1 MYLCRKQKYKTM
13 TKVLY
18 NTVLEAFRAQVKANP
33 EQTAVVYENIRLT
46 YAEVDELS
54 DNLAAYIESQVPP
67 KSVVGIMLGR
77 NEYMMLAPLGALKA
91 GCAYLPLDP
100 SYPLERLDFMMK
112 DANARILVADEEL
125 LPLLKEFK
133 GPSIKTSDIRK
144 LHPGTP
150 KTSEPTPEDL
160 FILLYTSGTT
170 GTPKGCM
177 LCHRN
182 IYAFCSHNS
191 EILGLD
197 HTSRITAYASFGFD
211 AFVSDLYSS
220 LISGS
225 TLYVIPERIR
235 LNLPAL
241 HEYFEQN
248 GISCCFMTTQVATQ
262 FAINYPDCKGLKVMY
277 TGGEKMSSFPLP
289 HYRLLNCYGPTETIC
304 YVLYEEVKKQEEN
317 IPIGRPVKD
326 TKAYVVKDG
335 KQVAKGEPG
344 ELWISGAQVGLGY
357 LNRPDK
363 TAEVFVDNPF
373 DKDPMYSRAYC
384 TGDIVREREDGKI
397 EYMGRKDGQVKIRGF
412 RIELKEVEAVIR
424 EFPGIEDVT
433 VQAFDEPGIGAGKFL
448 AAYVVSPQEV
458 NIQELDAFIAGKKP
472 PYMVPAVTMQ
482 IDAIPLNV
490 NQKVDVKALPKPQPE
505 ESKTEAHVAP
515 LNRLEEELSTLIKE
529 SVGIGGFGLT
539 EPLYYSGLSSLG
551 ALRLATELYKR
562 YGLEPDMN
570 SFAKTA
576 SLQSIENDI
585 LQILLSGS
593 SCHSERSEES
603 LSPCHSERSEES
615 TTEDAPQELTFQ
627 QTGLYLDC
635 VRNPSSTAYN
645 LPFILTFPEG
655 TEASALKKAL
665 LAILEAHPGV
675 TGRLEQRDGKVFLV
689 PGKPDPEIPSVKLR
703 GEEDYEALKESFMQP
718 FDLSGPL
725 YRLNIVQTPGK
736 VRLMADFHHLI
747 FDGHSYDVFLAQLAD
762 ALEGKEPEK
771 EDYTYF
777 RYAKDQKAYQDSEEF
792 KQAEAFIA
800 EQMAG
805 KEEETGVIP
814 DKRPQED
821 EVGHE
826 VWLRKKMGADVMVR
840 CHALGISPASYFL
853 GAAFVTVSAF
863 CGKRKVFMSTVAN
876 GRSDMRCADTFGMF
890 VNTMPLSGEVGDR
903 KVADF
908 LRETDRNFATTLS
921 FQNYPFARV
930 ASAYD
935 FHPAVMLAY
944 QVGLVEKYTIN
955 GQPLEEELLT
965 QDTPK
970 FPLSIFIEGTEEAPE
985 LALAYDDSLYTEPLI
1000 QSFAD
1005 AMECVVRGML
1015 KDITLTEIPFVDGE
1029 RLRQLDSFNSY
1040 TQEVD
1045 LSQTVVDLFRKQAI
1059 ATPDAPAVLFEGKT
1073 ISYRELDRYTDALA
1087 AKILTF
1093 GLKEEE
1099 VVAVLINRNTWMT
1112 KASLA
1117 AMKAGCAYQPLDPS
1131 YPPERLNFM
1140 IQDSHA
1146 KLLIADKELVPLV
1159 GDYKGP
1165 VLTTDQLDARSL
1177 PGMTEGT
1184 SWPALTGHL
1193 PKPENLYILLYTSGS
1208 TGTPKG
1214 CMLEHRNLVNF
1225 CAWYKDYY
1233 KLRPGDRVAAF
1244 ASYGFDANMMDQ
1256 YPALACG
1263 ACICIIPEEVRHD
1276 LGALDRFLTDNGVT
1290 HSFMTTQVG
1299 VMYARNFPD
1308 NPILKHLSVG
1318 GEKLISMPPP
1328 SYAFYNGYGPTECTI
1343 FSTVFRVQEREENI
1357 PIGHPL
1363 SNVQLYVTDSNLRR
1377 LPVGAAGELLIG
1389 GVGVGRGYLNNP
1401 EKTAE
1406 CFIEN
1411 PFRPGVRLYRSGDI
1425 VRYRAD
1431 GNIEFV
1437 GRKDRQVKIRGFRI
1451 ELKEV
1456 EGVLQEFPGVKD
1468 VTVQAFDAPSGG
1480 KFLAAYVVAE
1490 GTFDTKAAADFIRER
1505 KPPYM
1510 VPAAW
1515 MQLDAIPLNVNQK
1528 VDRKA
1533 LPEATPSSM
1542 DEYIAPVGETEKAL
1556 CAIFGEVLGVEK
1568 VSATDSFFD
1577 LGGSSLM
1584 VTNVMVSAEKQGLHF
1599 AYSDV
1604 FSHPS
1609 ARSLAAFLGG
1619 GQGPADQDA
1628 NITDYDYSAID
1639 TLLSQNNL
1647 ESFLKGKRL
1656 RPGRNILLTGATGFL
1671 GIHVLKELLETT
1683 GPDTT
1688 VWCLLREKGTLT
1700 PERRLKEMLVYYFEK
1715 DYRSLFG
1722 TRIRPVAGDI
1732 TRPETLAAL
1741 KDIDMVFNC
1750 AANVKHFSKGTDIE
1764 DINYGGVKNLVEL
1777 CEKNGAY
1784 LVHVSTESVGGLTPG
1799 NVPGILTEQMLFFG
1813 QLTDNQYVHSKFLA
1827 ERHILEHMVHGK
1839 LKAKILRAGNL
1850 SPRAQDG
1857 EFQVNL
1863 NANASMGRLKAL
1875 KMLGACPYQM
1885 LEGQME
1891 FSPIDQSAQA
1901 MVLLATTPLENCVF
1915 NVSNN
1920 HIIPMDD
1927 IFTRLE
1933 KIDGRP
1939 LEYVEMEE
1947 FARRVEE
1954 ANANPAKTR
1963 IMAPLVAYQ
1972 QSNAET
1978 QGVETLS
1985 STVYTMQI
1993 LHRLGFRW
2001 DHTSSQYVDM
2011 IFEMLRTLQYFG

>member
-1 MYLCRKQKYKTM
+1 MSDTSCK
-13 TKVLY
+13 
-18 NTVLEAFRAQVKANP
+18 TVLEAFHEQVKAHP
-33 EQTAVVYENIRLT
+33 ENIAIVYENVQLT
-46 YAEVDELS
+46 YAEVNQLS
-54 DNLAAYIESQVPP
+54 DNLAAYIESQVPH

-77 NEYMMLAPLGALKA
+77 NEYMMLAPLGVLKA

-100 SYPLERLDFMMK
+100 SYPPERLDFMMK
-112 DANARILVADEEL
+112 DADAKMLVADEKL
-125 LPLLKEFK
+125 IPILKEYK
-133 GPSIKTSDIRK
+133 GPVVKTTDIRK

-150 KTSEPTPEDL
+150 KAAQPQPEDL

-182 IYAFCSHNS
+182 IYAYCSHHS
-191 EILGLD
+191 QLMGLD
-197 HTSRITAYASFGFD
+197 HNSHISAYASFGFD

-220 LISGS
+220 LVSGS
-225 TLYVIPERIR
+225 TLYVIPESIR

-241 HEYFEQN
+241 HDFFEAN
-248 GISCCFMTTQVATQ
+248 GITCCFMTTQVATQ
-262 FAINYPDCKGLKVMY
+262 FAINYPDCKGLKTMY

-289 HYRLLNCYGPTETIC
+289 HYRLFNCYGPTETIC
-304 YVLYEEVKKQEEN
+304 YVVYEEVKVQEDN
-317 IPIGRPVKD
+317 IPIGRPMPDIK
-326 TKAYVVKDG
+326 TYIVKDG
-335 KQVAKGEPG
+335 KQVNRGEDG
-344 ELWISGAQVGLGY
+344 ELWITGTQVGLGY

-373 DKDPMYSRAYC
+373 DSDPKYGRAYR

-397 EYMGRKDGQVKIRGF
+397 EFVGRKDGQVKIRGF
-412 RIELKEVEAVIR
+412 RIELKEVEAIIR
-424 EFPGIEDVT
+424 EFPDIKDVT
-433 VQAFDEPGIGAGKFL
+433 VQAFDEPGVGAGKFL
-448 AAYVVSPQEV
+448 AAYIVSPKEI
-458 NIQELDAFIAGKKP
+458 NIQELDEFIASKKP

-482 IDAIPLNV
+482 IDSIPLNV
-490 NQKVDVKALPKPQPE
+490 NQKVDVKALPKPEPQERKQE
-505 ESKTEAHVAP
+505 EHVAP
-515 LNRLEEELSTLIKE
+515 LNMLEEEISAIIKE
-529 SVGIGGFGLT
+529 SVGIGGFGIT
-539 EPLYYSGLSSLG
+539 DPLYYSGLSSLG

-585 LQILLSGS
+585 LKILLSQDKK
-593 SCHSERSEES
+593 EET
-603 LSPCHSERSEES
+603 PES
-615 TTEDAPQELTFQ
+615 TEDQPQELTFQ

-635 VRNPSSTAYN
+635 VKNPASTAYN
-645 LPFILTFPEG
+645 LPFILSFPAG
-655 TEASALKKAL
+655 TEVSALKKAL
-665 LAILEAHPGV
+665 LDILEAHPGV
-675 TGRLEQRDGKVFLV
+675 TGRLEQRDGKVYLV
-689 PGKPDPEIPSVKLR
+689 PGKPEPEIPSVKLR
-703 GEEDYEALKESFMQP
+703 SEEDFEALKEAFMQP
-718 FDLSGPL
+718 YDLSGPL

-736 VRLMADFHHLI
+736 LRLMADFHHLI
-747 FDGHSYDVFLAQLAD
+747 FDGHSYDVFLAQLSA
-762 ALEGKEPEK
+762 ALEGTAPEK

-777 RYAKDQKAYQDSEEF
+777 RYAKDQKAYQDSAEF
-792 KQAEAFIA
+792 QEAESFFAG
-800 EQMAG
+800 QMAG

-814 DKRPQED
+814 DKKPQED

-826 VWLRKKMGADVMVR
+826 VWLRKKIGADVMAR

-853 GAAFVTVSAF
+853 GAAFVAVSAF
-863 CGKRKVFMSTVAN
+863 SGKQKVFMCTVAN
-876 GRSDMRCADTFGMF
+876 GRSDMRCANTFGMF
-890 VNTMPLSGEVGDR
+890 VNTMALSGEVGDQQ
-903 KVADF
+903 VADF
-908 LRETDRNFATTLS
+908 LKETDRNFSTTLS
-921 FQNYPFARV
+921 YQNYPFARV

-944 QVGLVEKYTIN
+944 QVGLVEKHTVK
-955 GQPLEEELLT
+955 GQPLDDELLT

-970 FPLSIFIEGTEEAPE
+970 FPLSIFIEGTEEARE
-985 LALAYDDSLYTEPLI
+985 LALAYDDSQYTEPLV

-1015 KDITLTEIPFVDGE
+1015 KDVKLTEIPFVDGE
-1029 RLRQLDSFNSY
+1029 RLKELDGFNCY

-1045 LSQTVVDLFRKQAI
+1045 LSQTVVDLFRKQAK
-1059 ATPDAPAVLFEGKT
+1059 ATPDAPAVLFDGKT
-1073 ISYRELDRYTDALA
+1073 ISYKELDVYTDSLA
-1087 AKILTF
+1087 AKILTY
-1093 GLKEEE
+1093 GLQEED
-1099 VVAVLINRNTWMT
+1099 VVSVLINRNAWMT

-1131 YPPERLNFM
+1131 YPTERLNFM
-1140 IQDSHA
+1140 IKDSNA
-1146 KLLIADKELVPLV
+1146 KLLIADKELIPLV
-1159 GDYKGP
+1159 GEYKGP
-1165 VLTTDQLDARSL
+1165 VLTTDEIANL
-1177 PGMTEGT
+1177 PAAACPVAG
-1184 SWPALTGHL
+1184 
-1193 PKPENLYILLYTSGS
+1193 PKPESLYILLYTSGS

-1214 CMLEHRNLVNF
+1214 VMLENRNLVNF
-1225 CAWYKDYY
+1225 CAWYRDFYQLK
-1233 KLRPGDRVAAF
+1233 PGDKVAAF

-1256 YPALACG
+1256 YPALTSG
-1263 ACICIIPEEVRHD
+1263 ACVCIIPEEVRHD
-1276 LGALDRFLTDNGVT
+1276 LGALDRYLIDNGVT

-1343 FSTVFRVQEREENI
+1343 FSSIFRVLEREDNI

-1363 SNVQLYVTDSNLRR
+1363 SNVQLYVSDRNLRR

-1406 CFIEN
+1406 SFIDN
-1411 PFRPGVRLYRSGDI
+1411 PYEPGVRLYRSGDI
-1425 VRYRAD
+1425 VRYRPD

-1456 EGVLQEFPGVKD
+1456 ESVLQEFPGVKD

-1490 GTFDTKAAADFIRER
+1490 GTFDSKAAADFIRER

-1533 LPEATPSSM
+1533 LPEAVPTSM

-1556 CAIFGEVLGVEK
+1556 CAIFAEILGMEK
-1568 VSATDSFFD
+1568 VGATDSFFD

-1599 AYSDV
+1599 AYSDI

-1609 ARSLAAFLGG
+1609 ARSLSAFLKGD
-1619 GQGPADQDA
+1619 QGTQEQDS

-1639 TLLSQNNL
+1639 ALLQQNTLD
-1647 ESFLKGKRL
+1647 SFQKGERL
-1656 RPGRNILLTGATGFL
+1656 RLGRNILLTGATGFL
-1671 GIHVLKELLETT
+1671 GIHVLKELLEST

-1700 PERRLKEMLVYYFEK
+1700 AERRLKEMLVYYFDK

-1732 TRPETLAAL
+1732 TQPETMAPL

-1764 DINYGGVKNLVEL
+1764 DINYGGVKNLVDF

-1799 NVPGILTEQMLFFG
+1799 NVPDTLTEQMLYFG

-1827 ERHILEHMVHGK
+1827 ERHILEHMVHGT

-1875 KMLGACPYQM
+1875 KMLGACPYLM

-1933 KIDGRP
+1933 KIDGKP
-1939 LEYVEMEE
+1939 LEYVEMDE

-1972 QSNAET
+1972 QSTAET
-1978 QGVETLS
+1978 EGVETLA
-1985 STVYTMQI
+1985 STVHTMQV

-2001 DHTSSQYVDM
+2001 DHTSSEYLDL
-2011 IFEMLRTLQYFG
+2011 IFEMLRTLRYFD

>member
-1 MYLCRKQKYKTM
+1 MSDTSCK
-13 TKVLY
+13 
-18 NTVLEAFRAQVKANP
+18 TVLEAFHEQVKAHP
-33 EQTAVVYENIRLT
+33 ENIAIVYENVQLT
-46 YAEVDELS
+46 YAEVNQLS
-54 DNLAAYIESQVPP
+54 DNLAAYIESQVPH

-77 NEYMMLAPLGALKA
+77 NEYMMLAPLGVLKA

-100 SYPLERLDFMMK
+100 SYPPERLDFMMK
-112 DANARILVADEEL
+112 DADAKMLVADEEL
-125 LPLLKEFK
+125 IPILKEYK
-133 GPSIKTSDIRK
+133 GPVVKTTDIRK

-150 KTSEPTPEDL
+150 KAAQPQPEDL

-182 IYAFCSHNS
+182 IYAYCSHHS
-191 EILGLD
+191 QLMGLD
-197 HTSRITAYASFGFD
+197 HNSHISAYASFGFD

-220 LISGS
+220 LVSGS
-225 TLYVIPERIR
+225 TLYVIPESIR

-241 HEYFEQN
+241 HDFFEAN
-248 GISCCFMTTQVATQ
+248 GITCCFMTTQVATQ
-262 FAINYPDCKGLKVMY
+262 FAINYPDCKGLKTMY

-289 HYRLLNCYGPTETIC
+289 HYRLFNCYGPTETIC
-304 YVLYEEVKKQEEN
+304 YVVYEEVKVQEDN
-317 IPIGRPVKD
+317 IPIGRPMPDIK
-326 TKAYVVKDG
+326 TYIVKDG
-335 KQVAKGEPG
+335 KQVNRGEDG
-344 ELWISGAQVGLGY
+344 ELWITGTQVGLGY

-373 DKDPMYSRAYC
+373 DSDPKYGRAYR

-397 EYMGRKDGQVKIRGF
+397 EFVGRKDGQVKIRGF
-412 RIELKEVEAVIR
+412 RIELKEVEAIIR
-424 EFPGIEDVT
+424 EFPDIKDVT
-433 VQAFDEPGIGAGKFL
+433 VQAFDEPGVGAGKFL
-448 AAYVVSPQEV
+448 AAYIVSPKEI
-458 NIQELDAFIAGKKP
+458 NIQELDEFIASKKP

-482 IDAIPLNV
+482 IDSIPLNV
-490 NQKVDVKALPKPQPE
+490 NQKVDVKALPKPEPQERKQE
-505 ESKTEAHVAP
+505 EHVAP
-515 LNRLEEELSTLIKE
+515 LNMLEEEISAIIKE
-529 SVGIGGFGLT
+529 SVGIGGFGIT
-539 EPLYYSGLSSLG
+539 DPLYYSGLSSLG

-585 LQILLSGS
+585 LKILLSQDKK
-593 SCHSERSEES
+593 EET
-603 LSPCHSERSEES
+603 PES
-615 TTEDAPQELTFQ
+615 TEDQPQELTFQ

-635 VRNPSSTAYN
+635 VKNPASTAYN
-645 LPFILTFPEG
+645 LPFILSFPAG
-655 TEASALKKAL
+655 TEVSALKKAL
-665 LAILEAHPGV
+665 LDILEAHPGV
-675 TGRLEQRDGKVFLV
+675 TGRLEQRDGKVYLV
-689 PGKPDPEIPSVKLR
+689 PGKPEPEIPSVKLR
-703 GEEDYEALKESFMQP
+703 SEEDFEALKEAFMQP
-718 FDLSGPL
+718 YDLSGPL

-736 VRLMADFHHLI
+736 LRLMADFHHLI
-747 FDGHSYDVFLAQLAD
+747 FDGHSYDVFLAQLSA
-762 ALEGKEPEK
+762 ALEGTAPEK

-777 RYAKDQKAYQDSEEF
+777 RYAKDQKAYQDSAEF
-792 KQAEAFIA
+792 QEAESFFAG
-800 EQMAG
+800 QMAG

-814 DKRPQED
+814 DKKPQED

-826 VWLRKKMGADVMVR
+826 VWLRKKIGADVMAR

-853 GAAFVTVSAF
+853 GAAFVAVSAF
-863 CGKRKVFMSTVAN
+863 SGKQKVFMCTVAN
-876 GRSDMRCADTFGMF
+876 GRSDMRCANTFGMF
-890 VNTMPLSGEVGDR
+890 VNTMALSGEVGDQQ
-903 KVADF
+903 VADF
-908 LRETDRNFATTLS
+908 LKETDRNFSTTLS
-921 FQNYPFARV
+921 YQNYPFARV

-944 QVGLVEKYTIN
+944 QVGLVEKHTVK
-955 GQPLEEELLT
+955 GQPLDDELLT

-985 LALAYDDSLYTEPLI
+985 LALAYDDSQYTEPLV

-1015 KDITLTEIPFVDGE
+1015 KDVKLTEIPFVDGE
-1029 RLRQLDSFNSY
+1029 RLKELDGFNCY

-1045 LSQTVVDLFRKQAI
+1045 LSQTVVDLFRKQAK
-1059 ATPDAPAVLFEGKT
+1059 ATPDAPAVLFDGKT
-1073 ISYRELDRYTDALA
+1073 ISYKELDVYTDSLA
-1087 AKILTF
+1087 AKILTY
-1093 GLKEEE
+1093 GLQEED
-1099 VVAVLINRNTWMT
+1099 VVSVLINRNAWMT

-1131 YPPERLNFM
+1131 YPTERLNFM
-1140 IQDSHA
+1140 IKDSNA
-1146 KLLIADKELVPLV
+1146 KLLIADKELIPLV
-1159 GDYKGP
+1159 GEYKGP
-1165 VLTTDQLDARSL
+1165 VLTTDEIANL
-1177 PGMTEGT
+1177 PAAACPVAG
-1184 SWPALTGHL
+1184 
-1193 PKPENLYILLYTSGS
+1193 PKPESLYILLYTSGS

-1214 CMLEHRNLVNF
+1214 VMLENRNLVNF
-1225 CAWYKDYY
+1225 CAWYRDFYQLK
-1233 KLRPGDRVAAF
+1233 PGDKVAAF

-1256 YPALACG
+1256 YPALTSG
-1263 ACICIIPEEVRHD
+1263 ACVCIIPEEVRHD
-1276 LGALDRFLTDNGVT
+1276 LGALDRYLIDNGVT

-1343 FSTVFRVQEREENI
+1343 FSSIFRVLEREDNI

-1363 SNVQLYVTDSNLRR
+1363 SNVQLYVSDRNLRR

-1406 CFIEN
+1406 SFIDN
-1411 PFRPGVRLYRSGDI
+1411 PYEPGVRLYRSGDI
-1425 VRYRAD
+1425 VRYRPD

-1456 EGVLQEFPGVKD
+1456 ESVLQEFPGVKD

-1490 GTFDTKAAADFIRER
+1490 GTFDSKAAADFIRER

-1533 LPEATPSSM
+1533 LPEAVPTSM

-1556 CAIFGEVLGVEK
+1556 CAIFAEILGMEK
-1568 VSATDSFFD
+1568 VGATDSFFD

-1609 ARSLAAFLGG
+1609 ARSLSAFLKGD
-1619 GQGPADQDA
+1619 QGTQEQDS

-1639 TLLSQNNL
+1639 ALLQQNTLD
-1647 ESFLKGKRL
+1647 SFQKGERL
-1656 RPGRNILLTGATGFL
+1656 RLGRNILLTGATGFL
-1671 GIHVLKELLETT
+1671 GIHVLKELLEST

-1700 PERRLKEMLVYYFEK
+1700 AERRLKEMLVYYFDK

-1732 TRPETLAAL
+1732 TQPETMAPL

-1764 DINYGGVKNLVEL
+1764 DINYGGVKNLVDF

-1799 NVPGILTEQMLFFG
+1799 NVPDTLTEQMLYFG

-1827 ERHILEHMVHGK
+1827 ERHILEHMVHGT

-1875 KMLGACPYQM
+1875 KMLGACPYLM

-1927 IFTRLE
+1927 IFSRLE
-1933 KIDGRP
+1933 KIDGQP
-1939 LEYVEMEE
+1939 LEYVEMDE

-1972 QSNAET
+1972 QSTAET
-1978 QGVETLS
+1978 EGVETLA
-1985 STVYTMQI
+1985 STVHTMQV

-2001 DHTSSQYVDM
+2001 DHTSSEYLDLV
-2011 IFEMLRTLQYFG
+2011 FEMLRTLRYFD

>member
-1 MYLCRKQKYKTM
+1 MSQTSF
-13 TKVLY
+13 
-18 NTVLEAFRAQVKANP
+18 NTVLDAFRQQVKDYPDQPA
-33 EQTAVVYENIRLT
+33 AVYENIRLT
-46 YAEVDELS
+46 YREVDELT

-100 SYPLERLDFMMK
+100 SYPPERLEFMMK
-112 DANARILVADEEL
+112 DAGAKMLVADEEL
-125 LPLLKEFK
+125 LPILKEYN
-133 GPSIKTSDIRK
+133 GPVIKTSDIRK

-150 KTSEPTPEDL
+150 KAEAPAPEDL

-182 IYAFCSHNS
+182 IYAYVSHHS
-191 EILGLD
+191 ELMGLD
-197 HTSRITAYASFGFD
+197 HTSHISAYASFGFD

-220 LISGS
+220 LISGG
-225 TLYVIPERIR
+225 TLYIIPERIR

-241 HEYFEQN
+241 HDYFEQN
-248 GISCCFMTTQVATQ
+248 GITCCFMTTQVATQ
-262 FAINYPDCKGLKVMY
+262 FAINYPDCKGLKTMY

-289 HYRLLNCYGPTETIC
+289 HYRLFNCYGPTETIC
-304 YVLYEEVKKQEEN
+304 YVVYEEVKKQEEN
-317 IPIGRPVKD
+317 IPIGRPMKD
-326 TKAYVVKDG
+326 IKAYIVKDG
-335 KQVAKGEPG
+335 KQVPKGEQG
-344 ELWISGAQVGLGY
+344 ELWITGTQVGLGY

-373 DKDPMYSRAYC
+373 DKDPKYSRAYR

-397 EYMGRKDGQVKIRGF
+397 EYVGRKDGQVKIRGF
-412 RIELKEVEAVIR
+412 RIELKEVEAIIR
-424 EFPGIEDVT
+424 EFPDIKDVT
-433 VQAFDEPGIGAGKFL
+433 VQAFDEPGVGAGKFL
-448 AAYVVSPQEV
+448 AAYIVSPKEI
-458 NIQELDAFIAGKKP
+458 NIQELDEFIAGKKP

-490 NQKVDVKALPKPQPE
+490 NQKVDVKALPKPEPQEHKP
-505 ESKTEAHVAP
+505 EAHVAP
-515 LNRLEEELSTLIKE
+515 LNVLEQEISDIIKE
-529 SVGIGGFGLT
+529 TVGIGGFGLT
-539 EPLYYSGLSSLG
+539 DPLYYSGLSSLG

-585 LQILLSGS
+585 LNILLSQDKKQ
-593 SCHSERSEES
+593 EDQ
-603 LSPCHSERSEES
+603 EES
-615 TTEDAPQELTFQ
+615 TEDQPQELTFQ

-655 TEASALKKAL
+655 TEVSALKKAL
-665 LAILEAHPGV
+665 PALLEAHPGV
-675 TGRLEQRDGKVFLV
+675 TGRLEQKDGKVYLV

-703 GEEDYEALKESFMQP
+703 SEEDFEALKEAFMQP

-725 YRLNIVQTPGK
+725 YRLTLVQTPGK
-736 VRLMADFHHLI
+736 LRLMADFHHLI
-747 FDGHSYDVFLAQLAD
+747 FDGHSYDVFLAQLTG

-800 EQMAG
+800 DQMAG
-805 KEEETGVIP
+805 KEEETGIIP

-821 EVGHE
+821 EAGHE
-826 VWLRKKMGADVMVR
+826 VWLRKKVGADVMAR

-863 CGKRKVFMSTVAN
+863 SGKQKVFMCTVAN
-876 GRSDMRCADTFGMF
+876 GRSDMRCANTFGMF
-890 VNTMPLSGEVGDR
+890 VNTMPLSGEVGEQ

-908 LRETDRNFATTLS
+908 LQETDRNFATTLS

-944 QVGLVEKYTIN
+944 QVGLVEKHTIN
-955 GQPLEEELLT
+955 GQPLEDELLT

-985 LALAYDDSLYTEPLI
+985 LALAYDDSQYTEPLI

-1015 KDITLTEIPFVDGE
+1015 KDVALTEIPLVDGE
-1029 RLRQLDSFNSY
+1029 RLRQLDGFNSY

-1045 LSQTVVDLFRKQAI
+1045 LSQTVVDLFRKQAQ

-1073 ISYRELDRYTDALA
+1073 ISYRELDVYTEALA

-1099 VVAVLINRNTWMT
+1099 AVAVLIGRNAWMT

-1159 GDYKGP
+1159 GDYNGP
-1165 VLTTDQLDARSL
+1165 VLTTDQLENL
-1177 PGMTEGT
+1177 PEGKVT
-1184 SWPALTGHL
+1184 VK

-1214 CMLEHRNLVNF
+1214 CMLEQRNLVNF
-1225 CAWYKDYY
+1225 CAWYRDYY
-1233 KLRPGDRVAAF
+1233 QLKPGDKVAAF

-1256 YPALACG
+1256 YPALTSG
-1263 ACICIIPEEVRHD
+1263 ACVCIIPEDVRHD
-1276 LGALDRFLTDNGVT
+1276 LGALNRFLIDNGVT

-1308 NPILKHLSVG
+1308 NPVLKHLSVG

-1343 FSTVFRVQEREENI
+1343 FSTIFRVLEREDNI

-1363 SNVQLYVTDSNLRR
+1363 SNVQLYVVDHHMRR

-1389 GVGVGRGYLNNP
+1389 GAGVGRGYLGNP

-1406 CFIEN
+1406 AFIEN
-1411 PFRPGVRLYRSGDI
+1411 PFHPGVRLYRSGDI
-1425 VRYRAD
+1425 VRYRPD
-1431 GNIEFV
+1431 GNVEFV

-1490 GTFDTKAAADFIRER
+1490 GTFDTKAAADFIRQR

-1584 VTNVMVSAEKQGLHF
+1584 VTNVMVTAEKQGLHF

-1619 GQGPADQDA
+1619 DQGPADQDA

-1647 ESFLKGKRL
+1647 ESFMKGKRVL
-1656 RPGRNILLTGATGFL
+1656 LGRNILLTGATGFL

-1688 VWCLLREKGTLT
+1688 IWCLLREKGTLT
-1700 PERRLKEMLVYYFEK
+1700 PERRLKEMLVYYFDK

-1732 TRPETLAAL
+1732 TQPETLAPL
-1741 KDIDMVFNC
+1741 KEIDMVFNC

-1777 CEKNGAY
+1777 CEKNDAY

-1799 NVPGILTEQMLFFG
+1799 NVPDTLTEQMLFFG

-1850 SPRAQDG
+1850 SPRAEDG

-1891 FSPIDQSAQA
+1891 FSPIDQSAKA

-1933 KIDGRP
+1933 KIDGQP

-1947 FARRVEE
+1947 FARRVDE
-1954 ANANPAKTR
+1954 ANTNPAKIR

-1972 QSNAET
+1972 QSHAET
-1978 QGVETLS
+1978 QGVETLA

-2001 DHTSSQYVDM
+2001 DHTSSEYLDL

>member
-1 MYLCRKQKYKTM
+1 MSDSSFK
-13 TKVLY
+13 
-18 NTVLEAFRAQVKANP
+18 TVLEAFSAQVKAHPDN
-33 EQTAVVYENIRLT
+33 TSLVYENVRLT
-46 YAEVDELS
+46 YAQVDELT

-100 SYPLERLDFMMK
+100 SYPPERLEFMMK
-112 DANARILVADEEL
+112 DADAKMLVADEEL
-125 LPLLKEFK
+125 IPILKEYR
-133 GPSIKTSDIRK
+133 GPVIRTADIRK
-144 LHPGTP
+144 LHPGKPKATP
-150 KTSEPTPEDL
+150 PQPEDL

-182 IYAFCSHNS
+182 IYAYCSHHS
-191 EILGLD
+191 QLMGLD
-197 HTSRITAYASFGFD
+197 YNSHLSAYASFGFD

-220 LISGS
+220 LISGC
-225 TLYVIPERIR
+225 TLYIIPERIR

-241 HEYFEQN
+241 HDYFEEN
-248 GISCCFMTTQVATQ
+248 GITCCFMTTQVATQ
-262 FAINYPDCKGLKVMY
+262 FAINYPDCKGLKTMY

-289 HYRLLNCYGPTETIC
+289 HYRLFNCYGPTETIC
-304 YVLYEEVKKQEEN
+304 YVVYEEVKVQEEN
-317 IPIGRPVKD
+317 IPIGRPMPDIK
-326 TKAYVVKDG
+326 TYIVKDG
-335 KQVAKGEPG
+335 KQVAKGEDG
-344 ELWISGAQVGLGY
+344 ELWITGTQVGLGY

-373 DKDPMYSRAYC
+373 DSDPKYGRAYR

-397 EYMGRKDGQVKIRGF
+397 EFVGRKDGQVKIRGF
-412 RIELKEVEAVIR
+412 RIELKEVEAIIR
-424 EFPGIEDVT
+424 EFPDIKDVT
-433 VQAFDEPGIGAGKFL
+433 VQAFDEPGVGAGKFL
-448 AAYVVSPQEV
+448 AAYIVSPKEINV
-458 NIQELDAFIAGKKP
+458 QELDEFIASKKP

-490 NQKVDVKALPKPQPE
+490 NQKVDVKALPKPEPQEHKQE
-505 ESKTEAHVAP
+505 EHVAP
-515 LNRLEEELSTLIKE
+515 LNMLEKEISDIIKE
-529 SVGIGGFGLT
+529 SVGIGGFGIT
-539 EPLYYSGLSSLG
+539 DPLYYSGLSSLG

-585 LQILLSGS
+585 LKILLAGGS
-593 SCHSERSEES
+593 RHSERSEES
-603 LSPCHSERSEES
+603 NK
-615 TTEDAPQELTFQ
+615 EDEPQELTFQ

-635 VRNPSSTAYN
+635 VKNPASTAYN

-655 TEASALKKAL
+655 TQVSALKKAL
-665 LAILEAHPGV
+665 MDILQAHPGV
-675 TGRLEQRDGKVFLV
+675 TGRLEQRDGKVYLV
-689 PGKPDPEIPSVKLR
+689 PAEPEPEIPSVKLR
-703 GEEDYEALKESFMQP
+703 SEEDYQALREAFMQP

-725 YRLNIVQTPGK
+725 YRLSIVQTPGK
-736 VRLMADFHHLI
+736 LRLMADFHHLI
-747 FDGHSYDVFLAQLAD
+747 FDGHSYDVFLAQLSA
-762 ALEGKEPEK
+762 ALEGTAPEK

-777 RYAKDQKAYQDSEEF
+777 GYARDQKSYQDSAEF
-792 KQAEAFIA
+792 QEAEAFFA
-800 EQMAG
+800 QQMAG

-814 DKRPQED
+814 DKKPQED
-821 EVGHE
+821 EIGHE
-826 VWLRKKMGADVMVR
+826 VWLRKKVGADVMAR

-853 GAAFVTVSAF
+853 GAAFVAVSAF
-863 CGKRKVFMSTVAN
+863 SGKQKVFMCTVAN
-876 GRSDMRCADTFGMF
+876 GRGDMRCANTFGMF
-890 VNTMPLSGEVGDR
+890 VNTMALSGEVGDQQA
-903 KVADF
+903 ADF
-908 LRETDRNFATTLS
+908 LKETDRNFATTLS
-921 FQNYPFARV
+921 YQNYPFARV

-944 QVGLVEKYTIN
+944 QVGLVEKHTIN
-955 GQPLEEELLT
+955 GQPLDDELVT

-985 LALAYDDSLYTEPLI
+985 LALAYDDSLYTEPLV
-1000 QSFAD
+1000 QAFAD
-1005 AMECVVRGML
+1005 SLECVVRGLL
-1015 KDITLTEIPFVDGE
+1015 KDVPLTEIPFVDGE
-1029 RLRQLDSFNSY
+1029 RLKELDGFNSY

-1045 LSQTVVDLFRKQAI
+1045 LSQTVVDLFRKQAK
-1059 ATPDAPAVLFEGKT
+1059 ATPDAPAVLFDGKT
-1073 ISYRELDRYTDALA
+1073 ISYKELDEYTDALA

-1099 VVAVLINRNTWMT
+1099 VVSVLINRNAWMT

-1131 YPPERLNFM
+1131 YPTERLNFM
-1140 IQDSHA
+1140 IQDARA
-1146 KLLIADKELVPLV
+1146 KLLIADKELIPLV
-1159 GDYKGP
+1159 GEYKGP
-1165 VLTTDQLDARSL
+1165 VLTTGEIENL
-1177 PGMTEGT
+1177 PAGKVT
-1184 SWPALTGHL
+1184 TG

-1214 CMLEHRNLVNF
+1214 CMLEQRNLVNF
-1225 CAWYKDYY
+1225 CAWYREFYQLK
-1233 KLRPGDRVAAF
+1233 PGDKVAAF
-1244 ASYGFDANMMDQ
+1244 ASFGFDANMMDQ
-1256 YPALACG
+1256 YPALTSG
-1263 ACICIIPEEVRHD
+1263 ACVCIIPEDVRHD
-1276 LGALDRFLTDNGVT
+1276 LGALDRYLIDNGVT

-1299 VMYARNFPD
+1299 VMYARNFPN
-1308 NPILKHLSVG
+1308 NPVLKHLSVG

-1343 FSTVFRVQEREENI
+1343 FSSIFRVLEREDNI

-1363 SNVQLYVTDSNLRR
+1363 SNVQLYVADRNLRR

-1406 CFIEN
+1406 SFIEN
-1411 PFRPGVRLYRSGDI
+1411 PYEPGVRLYRSGDI
-1425 VRYRAD
+1425 VRYRPD

-1480 KFLAAYVVAE
+1480 KFLAAYVVAD
-1490 GTFDTKAAADFIRER
+1490 GNFDSKAAADFIRER

-1533 LPEATPSSM
+1533 LPEAVPTSM

-1556 CAIFGEVLGVEK
+1556 CAIFAEILGMEK
-1568 VSATDSFFD
+1568 VGATDSFFD

-1609 ARSLAAFLGG
+1609 ARALAAFLKGDEG
-1619 GQGPADQDA
+1619 VQAQDS

-1639 TLLSQNNL
+1639 ALLQANNL
-1647 ESFLKGKRL
+1647 ESFQKGKAIRL
-1656 RPGRNILLTGATGFL
+1656 GRNILLTGATGFL
-1671 GIHVLKELLETT
+1671 GIHVLKELLEST

-1688 VWCLLREKGTLT
+1688 IWCLLRQKGTLT
-1700 PERRLKEMLVYYFEK
+1700 PERRLKEMLVYYFDK

-1722 TRIRPVAGDI
+1722 TRIKPVVGDI
-1732 TRPETLAAL
+1732 TQPESLEPL
-1741 KDIDMVFNC
+1741 KEIDMVFNC

-1764 DINYGGVKNLVEL
+1764 DINYGGVKNLVEF
-1777 CEKNGAY
+1777 CEKNDAY

-1799 NVPGILTEQMLFFG
+1799 NTPDTLTEQMLFFG

-1827 ERHILEHMVHGK
+1827 ERHILEHMVHGT

-1875 KMLGACPYQM
+1875 KMLGACPFQM

-1927 IFTRLE
+1927 IFSRLE
-1933 KIDGRP
+1933 KIDGKP
-1939 LEYVEMEE
+1939 LEYVEMDE
-1947 FARRVEE
+1947 FSRRVDE

-1972 QSNAET
+1972 QSTAET
-1978 QGVETLS
+1978 EGVETLA
-1985 STVYTMQI
+1985 STVYTMQV

-2001 DHTSSQYVDM
+2001 DHTSSEYLDL

>member
-1 MYLCRKQKYKTM
+1 MSDTSCK
-13 TKVLY
+13 
-18 NTVLEAFRAQVKANP
+18 TVLEAFHEQVKAHP
-33 EQTAVVYENIRLT
+33 ENIAIVYENVQLT
-46 YAEVDELS
+46 YAEVNQLS
-54 DNLAAYIESQVPP
+54 DNLAAYIESQVPH

-77 NEYMMLAPLGALKA
+77 NEYMMLAPLGVLKA

-100 SYPLERLDFMMK
+100 SYPPERLDFMMK
-112 DANARILVADEEL
+112 DADAKMLVADEEL
-125 LPLLKEFK
+125 IPILKEYK
-133 GPSIKTSDIRK
+133 GPVVKTTDIRK

-150 KTSEPTPEDL
+150 KAAQPQPEDL

-182 IYAFCSHNS
+182 IYAYCSHHS
-191 EILGLD
+191 QLMGLD
-197 HTSRITAYASFGFD
+197 HNSHISAYASFGFD

-220 LISGS
+220 LVSGS
-225 TLYVIPERIR
+225 TLYVIPESIR

-241 HEYFEQN
+241 HDFFEAN
-248 GISCCFMTTQVATQ
+248 GITCCFMTTQVATQ
-262 FAINYPDCKGLKVMY
+262 FAINYPDCKGLKTMY

-289 HYRLLNCYGPTETIC
+289 HYRLFNCYGPTETIC
-304 YVLYEEVKKQEEN
+304 YVVYEEVKVQEDN
-317 IPIGRPVKD
+317 IPIGRPMPDIK
-326 TKAYVVKDG
+326 TYIVKDG
-335 KQVAKGEPG
+335 KQVNRGEDG
-344 ELWISGAQVGLGY
+344 ELWITGTQVGLGY

-373 DKDPMYSRAYC
+373 DSDPKYGRAYR

-397 EYMGRKDGQVKIRGF
+397 EFVGRKDGQVKIRGF
-412 RIELKEVEAVIR
+412 RIELKEVEAIIR
-424 EFPGIEDVT
+424 EFPDIKDVT
-433 VQAFDEPGIGAGKFL
+433 VQAFDEPGVGAGKFL
-448 AAYVVSPQEV
+448 AAYIVSPKEI
-458 NIQELDAFIAGKKP
+458 NIQELDEFIASKKP

-482 IDAIPLNV
+482 IDSIPLNV
-490 NQKVDVKALPKPQPE
+490 NQKVDVKALPKPEPQERKQE
-505 ESKTEAHVAP
+505 EHVAP
-515 LNRLEEELSTLIKE
+515 LNMLEEEISAIIKE
-529 SVGIGGFGLT
+529 SVGIGGFGIT
-539 EPLYYSGLSSLG
+539 DPLYYSGLSSLG

-585 LQILLSGS
+585 LKILLSQDKK
-593 SCHSERSEES
+593 EET
-603 LSPCHSERSEES
+603 PES
-615 TTEDAPQELTFQ
+615 TEDQPQELTFQ

-635 VRNPSSTAYN
+635 VKNPASTAYN
-645 LPFILTFPEG
+645 LPFILSFPAG
-655 TEASALKKAL
+655 TEVSALKKAL
-665 LAILEAHPGV
+665 LDILEAHPGV
-675 TGRLEQRDGKVFLV
+675 TGRLEQRDGKVYLV
-689 PGKPDPEIPSVKLR
+689 PGKPEPEIPSVKLR
-703 GEEDYEALKESFMQP
+703 SEEDFEALKEAFMQP
-718 FDLSGPL
+718 YDLSGPL

-736 VRLMADFHHLI
+736 LRLMADFHHLI
-747 FDGHSYDVFLAQLAD
+747 FDGHSYDVFLAQLSA
-762 ALEGKEPEK
+762 ALEGTAPEK

-777 RYAKDQKAYQDSEEF
+777 RYAKDQKAYQDSAEF
-792 KQAEAFIA
+792 QEAESFFAG
-800 EQMAG
+800 QMAG

-814 DKRPQED
+814 DKKPQED

-826 VWLRKKMGADVMVR
+826 VWLRKKIGADVMAR

-853 GAAFVTVSAF
+853 GAAFVAVSAF
-863 CGKRKVFMSTVAN
+863 SGKQKVFMCTVAN
-876 GRSDMRCADTFGMF
+876 GRSDMRCANTFGMF
-890 VNTMPLSGEVGDR
+890 VNTMALSGEVGDQQ
-903 KVADF
+903 VADF
-908 LRETDRNFATTLS
+908 LKETDRNFSTTLS
-921 FQNYPFARV
+921 YQNYPFARV

-944 QVGLVEKYTIN
+944 QVGLVEKHTVK
-955 GQPLEEELLT
+955 GQPLDDELLT

-985 LALAYDDSLYTEPLI
+985 LALAYDDSQYTEPLV

-1015 KDITLTEIPFVDGE
+1015 KDVKLTEIPFVDGE
-1029 RLRQLDSFNSY
+1029 RLKELDGFNCY

-1045 LSQTVVDLFRKQAI
+1045 LSQTVVDLFRKQAK
-1059 ATPDAPAVLFEGKT
+1059 ATPDAPAVLFDGKT
-1073 ISYRELDRYTDALA
+1073 ISYKELDVYTDSLA
-1087 AKILTF
+1087 AKILTY
-1093 GLKEEE
+1093 GLQEED
-1099 VVAVLINRNTWMT
+1099 VVSVLINRNAWMT

-1131 YPPERLNFM
+1131 YPTERLNFM
-1140 IQDSHA
+1140 IKDSNA
-1146 KLLIADKELVPLV
+1146 KLLIADKELIPLV
-1159 GDYKGP
+1159 GEYKGP
-1165 VLTTDQLDARSL
+1165 VLTTDEIANL
-1177 PGMTEGT
+1177 PAAACPVAG
-1184 SWPALTGHL
+1184 
-1193 PKPENLYILLYTSGS
+1193 PKPESLYILLYTSGS

-1214 CMLEHRNLVNF
+1214 VMLENRNLVNF
-1225 CAWYKDYY
+1225 CAWYRDFYQLK
-1233 KLRPGDRVAAF
+1233 PGDKVAAF

-1256 YPALACG
+1256 YPALTSG
-1263 ACICIIPEEVRHD
+1263 ACVCIIPEEVRHD
-1276 LGALDRFLTDNGVT
+1276 LGALDRYLIDNGVT

-1343 FSTVFRVQEREENI
+1343 FSSIFRVLEREDNI

-1363 SNVQLYVTDSNLRR
+1363 SNVQLYVSDRNLRR

-1406 CFIEN
+1406 SFIDN
-1411 PFRPGVRLYRSGDI
+1411 PYEPGVRLYRSGDI
-1425 VRYRAD
+1425 VRYRPD

-1456 EGVLQEFPGVKD
+1456 ESVLQEFPGVKD

-1490 GTFDTKAAADFIRER
+1490 GTFDSKAAADFIRER

-1533 LPEATPSSM
+1533 LPEAVPTSM

-1556 CAIFGEVLGVEK
+1556 CAIFAEILGMEK
-1568 VSATDSFFD
+1568 VGATDSFFD

-1609 ARSLAAFLGG
+1609 ARSLSAFLKGD
-1619 GQGPADQDA
+1619 QGTQEQDS

-1639 TLLSQNNL
+1639 ALLQQNTLD
-1647 ESFLKGKRL
+1647 SFQKGERL
-1656 RPGRNILLTGATGFL
+1656 RLGRNILLTGATGFL
-1671 GIHVLKELLETT
+1671 GIHVLKELLEST

-1700 PERRLKEMLVYYFEK
+1700 AERRLKEMLVYYFDK

-1732 TRPETLAAL
+1732 TQPETMAPL

-1764 DINYGGVKNLVEL
+1764 DINYGGVKNLVDF

-1799 NVPGILTEQMLFFG
+1799 NVPDTLTEQMLYFG

-1827 ERHILEHMVHGK
+1827 ERHILEHMVHGT

-1875 KMLGACPYQM
+1875 KMLGACPYLM

-1933 KIDGRP
+1933 KIDGKP
-1939 LEYVEMEE
+1939 LEYVEMDE

-1972 QSNAET
+1972 QSTAET
-1978 QGVETLS
+1978 EGVETLA
-1985 STVYTMQI
+1985 STVHTMQV

-2001 DHTSSQYVDM
+2001 DHTSSEYLDLV
-2011 IFEMLRTLQYFG
+2011 FEMLRTLRYFD

>member
-1 MYLCRKQKYKTM
+1 MSQTSFK
-13 TKVLY
+13 
-18 NTVLEAFRAQVKANP
+18 TVLDAFRQQVKDYPDQPA
-33 EQTAVVYENIRLT
+33 AVYENIRLT
-46 YAEVDELS
+46 YREVDELT
-54 DNLAAYIESQVPP
+54 DNLAAYIESKVPP

-100 SYPLERLDFMMK
+100 SYPPERLEFMMK
-112 DANARILVADEEL
+112 DAGAKMLVADEEL
-125 LPLLKEFK
+125 LPILKEYE
-133 GPSIKTSDIRK
+133 GPVVKTSDIRK

-150 KTSEPTPEDL
+150 KAEAPAPEDL

-182 IYAFCSHNS
+182 IYAYVSHHS
-191 EILGLD
+191 ELMGLD
-197 HTSRITAYASFGFD
+197 HTSHISAYASFGFD

-220 LISGS
+220 LISGG
-225 TLYVIPERIR
+225 TLYIIPERIR

-241 HEYFEQN
+241 HDYFEQN
-248 GISCCFMTTQVATQ
+248 GITCCFMTTQVATQ
-262 FAINYPDCKGLKVMY
+262 FAINYPDCKGLKTMY

-289 HYRLLNCYGPTETIC
+289 HYRLFNCYGPTETIC
-304 YVLYEEVKKQEEN
+304 YVVYEEVKKQEEN
-317 IPIGRPVKD
+317 IPIGRPMKD
-326 TKAYVVKDG
+326 IKAYIVKDG
-335 KQVAKGEPG
+335 KEVPKGEQG
-344 ELWISGAQVGLGY
+344 ELWITGTQVGLGY

-373 DKDPMYSRAYC
+373 DKDSKYSRAYR

-397 EYMGRKDGQVKIRGF
+397 EYVGRKDGQVKIRGF
-412 RIELKEVEAVIR
+412 RIELKEVEAIIR
-424 EFPGIEDVT
+424 EFPDIKDVT
-433 VQAFDEPGIGAGKFL
+433 VQAFDEPGVGAGKFL
-448 AAYVVSPQEV
+448 AAYIVSPKEI
-458 NIQELDAFIAGKKP
+458 NIQELDEFIAGKKP

-490 NQKVDVKALPKPQPE
+490 NQKVDVKALPKPEPQEHKP
-505 ESKTEAHVAP
+505 EAHVAP
-515 LNRLEEELSTLIKE
+515 LNVLEQEISDIIKE
-529 SVGIGGFGLT
+529 TVGIGGFGLT
-539 EPLYYSGLSSLG
+539 DPLYYSGLSSLG

-585 LQILLSGS
+585 LNILLAQDKKQ
-593 SCHSERSEES
+593 EDQ
-603 LSPCHSERSEES
+603 EES
-615 TTEDAPQELTFQ
+615 TEDQPQELTFQ

-655 TEASALKKAL
+655 TEVSALKKAL
-665 LAILEAHPGV
+665 PALLEAHPGV
-675 TGRLEQRDGKVFLV
+675 TGRLEQKDGKVYLV
-689 PGKPDPEIPSVKLR
+689 PGKPAPEIPSVKLR
-703 GEEDYEALKESFMQP
+703 SEEDFEALKEAFMQP

-725 YRLNIVQTPGK
+725 YRLTLVQTPGK
-736 VRLMADFHHLI
+736 LRLMADFHHLI
-747 FDGHSYDVFLAQLAD
+747 FDGHSYDVFLAQLTG
-762 ALEGKEPEK
+762 ALEGREPEK
-771 EDYTYF
+771 EEYTYF

-800 EQMAG
+800 DQMAG
-805 KEEETGVIP
+805 KEEETGIIP

-821 EVGHE
+821 EAGHE
-826 VWLRKKMGADVMVR
+826 VWLRKKVGADVMAR

-863 CGKRKVFMSTVAN
+863 SGKQKVFMCTVAN
-876 GRSDMRCADTFGMF
+876 GRSDMRCANTFGMF
-890 VNTMPLSGEVGDR
+890 VNTLPLSGEVGEQ

-908 LRETDRNFATTLS
+908 LQETDRNFATTLS

-944 QVGLVEKYTIN
+944 QVGLVEKHTIN
-955 GQPLEEELLT
+955 GQPLEDELLT

-985 LALAYDDSLYTEPLI
+985 LALAYDDSQYTEPLI

-1015 KDITLTEIPFVDGE
+1015 MDVALTEIPLVDGE
-1029 RLRQLDSFNSY
+1029 RLRQLDGFNSY

-1045 LSQTVVDLFRKQAI
+1045 LSQTVVDLFRKQAQ
-1059 ATPDAPAVLFEGKT
+1059 ATPDTPAVLFEGKT
-1073 ISYRELDRYTDALA
+1073 ISYRELDRYTEALA
-1087 AKILTF
+1087 AKILSF

-1099 VVAVLINRNTWMT
+1099 VVAVLIGRNTWMT

-1159 GDYKGP
+1159 GDYNGP
-1165 VLTTDQLDARSL
+1165 VLTTDQLENL
-1177 PGMTEGT
+1177 PEGKVT
-1184 SWPALTGHL
+1184 VK

-1214 CMLEHRNLVNF
+1214 CMLEQRNLVNF
-1225 CAWYKDYY
+1225 CAWYRDYY
-1233 KLRPGDRVAAF
+1233 QLKPGDKVAAF

-1256 YPALACG
+1256 YPALTSGSCV
-1263 ACICIIPEEVRHD
+1263 CIIPEDVRHD
-1276 LGALDRFLTDNGVT
+1276 LGALNRFLIDNGVT

-1308 NPILKHLSVG
+1308 NPVLKHLSVG

-1343 FSTVFRVQEREENI
+1343 FSTIFRVLEREDNI

-1363 SNVQLYVTDSNLRR
+1363 SNVQLYVVDHHMRR

-1389 GVGVGRGYLNNP
+1389 GAGVGRGYLGNP

-1406 CFIEN
+1406 AFIEN
-1411 PFRPGVRLYRSGDI
+1411 PFHPGVRLYRSGDI
-1425 VRYRAD
+1425 VRYRPD
-1431 GNIEFV
+1431 GNVEFV

-1584 VTNVMVSAEKQGLHF
+1584 VTNVMVTAEKQGLHF

-1619 GQGPADQDA
+1619 DQGPADQDA

-1647 ESFLKGKRL
+1647 ESFMKGKRVRL
-1656 RPGRNILLTGATGFL
+1656 GRNILLTGATGFL

-1688 VWCLLREKGTLT
+1688 IWCLLREKGTLT
-1700 PERRLKEMLVYYFEK
+1700 PERRLKEMLVYYFDK

-1732 TRPETLAAL
+1732 TQPETLAPL
-1741 KDIDMVFNC
+1741 GKIDMVFNC

-1777 CEKNGAY
+1777 CEKNDAY

-1799 NVPGILTEQMLFFG
+1799 NVPDTLTEQMLFFG

-1850 SPRAQDG
+1850 SPRAEDG

-1891 FSPIDQSAQA
+1891 FSPIDQSAKA

-1933 KIDGRP
+1933 KIDGQP

-1947 FARRVEE
+1947 FARRVDE
-1954 ANANPAKTR
+1954 ANAIPAKTR

-1972 QSNAET
+1972 QSHAET
-1978 QGVETLS
+1978 QGVETLA

-2001 DHTSSQYVDM
+2001 DHTSSEYLDL

>member
-1 MYLCRKQKYKTM
+1 MSDSSFK
-13 TKVLY
+13 
-18 NTVLEAFRAQVKANP
+18 TVLEAFSAQVKAHPDN
-33 EQTAVVYENIRLT
+33 TSLVYENVRLT
-46 YAEVDELS
+46 YAQVDELT

-100 SYPLERLDFMMK
+100 SYPPERLEFMMK
-112 DANARILVADEEL
+112 DADAKMLVADEEL
-125 LPLLKEFK
+125 IPILKEYR
-133 GPSIKTSDIRK
+133 GPVIRTADIRK
-144 LHPGTP
+144 LHPGKPKATP
-150 KTSEPTPEDL
+150 PQPEDL

-182 IYAFCSHNS
+182 IYAYCSHHS
-191 EILGLD
+191 QLMGLD
-197 HTSRITAYASFGFD
+197 YNSHLSAYASFGFD

-220 LISGS
+220 LISGC
-225 TLYVIPERIR
+225 TLYIIPERIR

-241 HEYFEQN
+241 HDYFEEN
-248 GISCCFMTTQVATQ
+248 GITCCFMTTQVATQ
-262 FAINYPDCKGLKVMY
+262 FAINYPDCKGLKTMY

-289 HYRLLNCYGPTETIC
+289 HYRLFNCYGPTETIC
-304 YVLYEEVKKQEEN
+304 YVVYEEVKVQEEN
-317 IPIGRPVKD
+317 IPIGRPMPDIK
-326 TKAYVVKDG
+326 TYIVKDG
-335 KQVAKGEPG
+335 KQVAKGEDG
-344 ELWISGAQVGLGY
+344 ELWITGTQVGLGY

-373 DKDPMYSRAYC
+373 DSDPKYGRAYR

-397 EYMGRKDGQVKIRGF
+397 EFVGRKDGQVKIRGF
-412 RIELKEVEAVIR
+412 RIELKEVEAIIR
-424 EFPGIEDVT
+424 EFPDIKDVT
-433 VQAFDEPGIGAGKFL
+433 VQAFDEPGVGAGKFL
-448 AAYVVSPQEV
+448 AAYIVSPKEINV
-458 NIQELDAFIAGKKP
+458 QELDEFIASKKP

-490 NQKVDVKALPKPQPE
+490 NQKVDVKALPKPEPQEHKQE
-505 ESKTEAHVAP
+505 EHVAP
-515 LNRLEEELSTLIKE
+515 LNMLEKEISDIIKE
-529 SVGIGGFGLT
+529 SVGIGGFGIT
-539 EPLYYSGLSSLG
+539 DPLYYSGLSSLG

-585 LQILLSGS
+585 LKILLAGG

-603 LSPCHSERSEES
+603 NK
-615 TTEDAPQELTFQ
+615 EDEPQELTFQ

-635 VRNPSSTAYN
+635 VKNPASTAYN

-655 TEASALKKAL
+655 TQVSALKKAL
-665 LAILEAHPGV
+665 MDILQAHPGV
-675 TGRLEQRDGKVFLV
+675 TGRLEQRDGKVYLV
-689 PGKPDPEIPSVKLR
+689 PAEPEPEIPSVKLR
-703 GEEDYEALKESFMQP
+703 SEEDYQALREAFMQP

-725 YRLNIVQTPGK
+725 YRLSIVQTPGK
-736 VRLMADFHHLI
+736 LRLMADFHHLI
-747 FDGHSYDVFLAQLAD
+747 FDGHSYDVFLAQLSA
-762 ALEGKEPEK
+762 ALEGTAPEK

-777 RYAKDQKAYQDSEEF
+777 GYARDQKSYQDSAEF
-792 KQAEAFIA
+792 QEAKAFFA
-800 EQMAG
+800 QQMAG

-814 DKRPQED
+814 DKKPQED
-821 EVGHE
+821 EIGHE
-826 VWLRKKMGADVMVR
+826 VWLRKKVGADVMAR

-853 GAAFVTVSAF
+853 GAAFVAVSAF
-863 CGKRKVFMSTVAN
+863 SGKQKVFMCTVAN
-876 GRSDMRCADTFGMF
+876 GRGDMRCANTFGMF
-890 VNTMPLSGEVGDR
+890 VNTMALSGEVGDQQA
-903 KVADF
+903 ADF
-908 LRETDRNFATTLS
+908 LKETDRNFATTLS
-921 FQNYPFARV
+921 YQNYPFARV

-944 QVGLVEKYTIN
+944 QVGLVEKHTIN
-955 GQPLEEELLT
+955 GQPLDDELVT

-985 LALAYDDSLYTEPLI
+985 LALAYDDSLYTEPLV
-1000 QSFAD
+1000 QAFAD
-1005 AMECVVRGML
+1005 SLECVVRGLL
-1015 KDITLTEIPFVDGE
+1015 KDVPLTEIPFVDGE
-1029 RLRQLDSFNSY
+1029 RLKELDGFNCY

-1045 LSQTVVDLFRKQAI
+1045 LSQTVVDLFRKQAK
-1059 ATPDAPAVLFEGKT
+1059 ATPDAPAVLFDGKT
-1073 ISYRELDRYTDALA
+1073 ISYKELDEYTDALA

-1099 VVAVLINRNTWMT
+1099 VVSVLINRNAWMT

-1131 YPPERLNFM
+1131 YPTERLNFM
-1140 IQDSHA
+1140 IQDARA
-1146 KLLIADKELVPLV
+1146 KLLIADKELIPLV
-1159 GDYKGP
+1159 GEYKGP
-1165 VLTTDQLDARSL
+1165 VLTTGEIENL
-1177 PGMTEGT
+1177 PAGKVT
-1184 SWPALTGHL
+1184 TG

-1214 CMLEHRNLVNF
+1214 CMLEQRNLVNF
-1225 CAWYKDYY
+1225 CAWYREFYQLK
-1233 KLRPGDRVAAF
+1233 PGDKVAAF
-1244 ASYGFDANMMDQ
+1244 ASFGFDANMMDQ
-1256 YPALACG
+1256 YPALTSG
-1263 ACICIIPEEVRHD
+1263 ACVCIIPEDVRHD
-1276 LGALDRFLTDNGVT
+1276 LGALDRYLIDNGVT

-1299 VMYARNFPD
+1299 VMYARNFPN
-1308 NPILKHLSVG
+1308 NPVLKHLSVG

-1343 FSTVFRVQEREENI
+1343 FSSIFRVLEREDNI

-1363 SNVQLYVTDSNLRR
+1363 SNVQLYVADRNLRR

-1406 CFIEN
+1406 SFIEN
-1411 PFRPGVRLYRSGDI
+1411 PYEPGVRLYRSGDI
-1425 VRYRAD
+1425 VRYRPD

-1480 KFLAAYVVAE
+1480 KFLAAYVVAD
-1490 GTFDTKAAADFIRER
+1490 GNFDSKAAADFIRER

-1533 LPEATPSSM
+1533 LPEAVPTSM

-1556 CAIFGEVLGVEK
+1556 CAIFAEILGMEK
-1568 VSATDSFFD
+1568 VGATDSFFD

-1609 ARSLAAFLGG
+1609 ARALAAFLKGDEG
-1619 GQGPADQDA
+1619 VQAQDS

-1639 TLLSQNNL
+1639 ALLQANNL
-1647 ESFLKGKRL
+1647 ESFQKGKAIRL
-1656 RPGRNILLTGATGFL
+1656 GRNILLTGATGFL
-1671 GIHVLKELLETT
+1671 GIHVLKELLEST

-1688 VWCLLREKGTLT
+1688 IWCLLRQKGTLT
-1700 PERRLKEMLVYYFEK
+1700 PERRLKEMLVYYFDK

-1722 TRIRPVAGDI
+1722 TRIKPVVGDI
-1732 TRPETLAAL
+1732 TQPESLEPL
-1741 KDIDMVFNC
+1741 KEIDMVFNC

-1764 DINYGGVKNLVEL
+1764 DINYGGVKNLVEF
-1777 CEKNGAY
+1777 CEKNDAY

-1799 NVPGILTEQMLFFG
+1799 NIPDTLTEQMLFFG

-1827 ERHILEHMVHGK
+1827 ERHILEHMVHGT

-1875 KMLGACPYQM
+1875 KMLGACPFQM

-1933 KIDGRP
+1933 KIDGKP
-1939 LEYVEMEE
+1939 LEYVEMDE
-1947 FARRVEE
+1947 FSRRVDE

-1972 QSNAET
+1972 QSTAET
-1978 QGVETLS
+1978 EGVETLA
-1985 STVYTMQI
+1985 STVYTMQV

-2001 DHTSSQYVDM
+2001 DHTSSEYLDL

>member
-1 MYLCRKQKYKTM
+1 MNQTSCK
-13 TKVLY
+13 
-18 NTVLEAFRAQVKANP
+18 TVLEAFREHVKNHP
-33 EQTAVVYENIRLT
+33 EHIAIVYENIRLT
-46 YAEVDELS
+46 YAQVDELS
-54 DNLAAYIESQVPP
+54 DNLAAYIETQVPP

-100 SYPLERLDFMMK
+100 SYPPERLEFMMK
-112 DANARILVADEEL
+112 DADAKMLVADEEL
-125 LPLLKEFK
+125 IPILKEYK
-133 GPSIKTSDIRK
+133 GPVLKTADIRK

-150 KTSEPTPEDL
+150 KAQPQEEDL

-177 LCHRN
+177 ITHRN
-182 IYAFCSHNS
+182 VCQFALHHAANTGINNNS
-191 EILGLD
+191 
-197 HTSRITAYASFGFD
+197 RMTAYASFGFD
-211 AFVSDLYSS
+211 AFVGDLYGT
-220 LISGS
+220 LVSGA
-225 TLYVIPERIR
+225 TLYIIPEKMR
-235 LNLPAL
+235 LDLPAL
-241 HEYFEQN
+241 HSFFEEN
-248 GISCCFMTTQVATQ
+248 GITHCFMTTQVATQ
-262 FAINYPDCKGLKVMY
+262 FAINYPDCKGLEVMY

-289 HYRLLNCYGPTETIC
+289 HYRLFNCYGPTECIC
-304 YVLYEEVKKQEEN
+304 YVISEEVKVQEEN
-317 IPIGRPVKD
+317 IPIGVPLPGIHTYIVD
-326 TKAYVVKDG
+326 KDG
-335 KQVAKGEPG
+335 RQVPKGENG
-344 ELWISGAQVGLGY
+344 ELWIAGQQVGDGY

-363 TAEVFVDNPF
+363 TAEAFLDNPF
-373 DKDPMYSRAYC
+373 DKDPDYARIYR

-397 EYMGRKDGQVKIRGF
+397 EFVGRKDGQVKIRGF

-424 EFPGIEDVT
+424 EFPDIEDVT
-433 VQAFDEPGIGAGKFL
+433 VQAFDEPGAGAGKFL
-448 AAYVVSPQEV
+448 AAYIVSSKEI

-490 NQKVDVKALPKPQPE
+490 NQKVDKKALPKPEPQE
-505 ESKTEAHVAP
+505 RKAEAHVAP
-515 LNRLEEELSTLIKE
+515 LNVLEEEISAIIKE
-529 SVGIGGFGLT
+529 SVGIGGYGLT
-539 EPLYYSGLSSLG
+539 DPLYYSGLSSLG
-551 ALRLATELYKR
+551 ALRLATELYKK

-585 LQILLSGS
+585 LNILLSKDNTQ
-593 SCHSERSEES
+593 EEA
-603 LSPCHSERSEES
+603 PES
-615 TTEDAPQELTFQ
+615 TEDEPQELTFQ

-635 VRNPSSTAYN
+635 VKNPASTAYN
-645 LPFILTFPEG
+645 LPCILTFPEG
-655 TEASALKKAL
+655 TQVSALKKAL
-665 LAILEAHPGV
+665 LDVLEAHPGV
-675 TGRLEQRDGKVFLV
+675 TGRLEQRDGKVYLV
-689 PGKPDPEIPSVKLR
+689 PGKPDPEIPSVKLSS
-703 GEEDYEALKESFMQP
+703 EEDYEALKESFMQP
-718 FDLSGPL
+718 YDLSGPL

-736 VRLMADFHHLI
+736 LRLMADFHHLI
-747 FDGHSYDVFLAQLAD
+747 FDGHSYDVFLAQLSA
-762 ALEGKEPEK
+762 ALEGTAPEK

-777 RYAKDQKAYQDSEEF
+777 RYARDQKAYQDSAEF
-792 KQAEAFIA
+792 QEAQSFFDS
-800 EQMAG
+800 QMAG

-814 DKRPQED
+814 DKKPQED

-826 VWLRKKMGADVMVR
+826 VWIRKKIGADVMAR

-853 GAAFVTVSAF
+853 GAAFVAVSAF
-863 CGKRKVFMSTVAN
+863 CGKQKVFMCTVAN

-890 VNTMPLSGEVGDR
+890 VNTMALSGEVGDQQ
-903 KVADF
+903 VADF
-908 LRETDRNFATTLS
+908 LKETDRNFSTTLS
-921 FQNYPFARV
+921 YQNYPFARV

-944 QVGLVEKYTIN
+944 QVGLIEKHTIN
-955 GQPLEEELLT
+955 GKPLEDELIT

-970 FPLSIFIEGTEEAPE
+970 FPLSIFIEGTEQAPE
-985 LALAYDDSLYTEPLI
+985 LALAYDDSLYTEQLVRA
-1000 QSFAD
+1000 FAD
-1005 AMECVVRGML
+1005 SMECVVRGML
-1015 KDITLTEIPFVDGE
+1015 QDVKLTQIPFVDGD
-1029 RLRQLDSFNSY
+1029 RLKELDGFNCY

-1045 LSQTVVDLFRKQAI
+1045 LTQTVVDLFRAQAK
-1059 ATPDAPAVLFEGKT
+1059 ATPDAPAVLFDGKT
-1073 ISYRELDRYTDALA
+1073 ISYKELDVYTDSLA
-1087 AKILTF
+1087 AKILSY
-1093 GLKEEE
+1093 GLKSEE
-1099 VVAVLINRNTWMT
+1099 VVSVLINRNAWMT

-1117 AMKAGCAYQPLDPS
+1117 AMKAGCDYQPLDPS
-1131 YPPERLNFM
+1131 YPTERLNFM
-1140 IQDSHA
+1140 IKDAGA
-1146 KLLIADKELVPLV
+1146 KLLIADKELIPLV
-1159 GDYKGP
+1159 GEYKGP
-1165 VLTTDQLDARSL
+1165 VLSTEEIASL
-1177 PGMTEGT
+1177 PATPCT
-1184 SWPALTGHL
+1184 ALG
-1193 PKPENLYILLYTSGS
+1193 PKPENMYILLYTSGS

-1214 CMLEHRNLVNF
+1214 CMLEQRNLVNF
-1225 CAWYKDYY
+1225 CAWYRDYY
-1233 KLRPGDRVAAF
+1233 QLKPGDKVAAF

-1256 YPALACG
+1256 YPALTSG

-1276 LGALDRFLTDNGVT
+1276 LGALDRYLIDNGVT

-1328 SYAFYNGYGPTECTI
+1328 SYAFYNAYGPTECTI
-1343 FSTVFRVQEREENI
+1343 FSSIFRVLEREDNI

-1363 SNVQLYVTDSNLRR
+1363 SNVQLYVADRNLRR

-1389 GVGVGRGYLNNP
+1389 GIGVGRGYLNNP

-1411 PFRPGVRLYRSGDI
+1411 PFLPGVRLYRSGDI
-1425 VRYRAD
+1425 VRYRPD

-1456 EGVLQEFPGVKD
+1456 EAVIQEIPGVKD

-1480 KFLAAYVVAE
+1480 KFLAAYVVAD
-1490 GTFDTKAAADFIRER
+1490 GNFDTKAAADFIRER

-1533 LPEATPSSM
+1533 LPEATPTSM

-1556 CAIFGEVLGVEK
+1556 CAIFSEILGVEK

-1584 VTNVMVSAEKQGLHF
+1584 VTNVMVNAEKQGLHF

-1609 ARSLAAFLGG
+1609 ARSLAAFLKG
-1619 GQGPADQDA
+1619 DQAVQEQDS

-1639 TLLSQNNL
+1639 ALLAQNSL
-1647 ESFLKGKRL
+1647 ESFLNGKRMRL
-1656 RPGRNILLTGATGFL
+1656 GRNILLTGATGFL
-1671 GIHVLKELLETT
+1671 GIHVLKELLEST

-1688 VWCLLREKGTLT
+1688 VWCLLREKGALT
-1700 PERRLKEMLVYYFEK
+1700 PERRLKEMLVYYFDK

-1732 TRPETLAAL
+1732 TQPETLEPL

-1764 DINYGGVKNLVEL
+1764 DINYGGVKNLVAF
-1777 CEKNGAY
+1777 CEKNDAY

-1799 NVPGILTEQMLFFG
+1799 NVPDTLTEQMLFFG

-1827 ERHILEHMVHGK
+1827 ERHILEHMVHGT
-1839 LKAKILRAGNL
+1839 LKAKIMRAGNL
-1850 SPRAQDG
+1850 SPRARDG

-1875 KMLGACPYQM
+1875 KMLGACPFQM

-1933 KIDGRP
+1933 KIDGQP
-1939 LEYVEMEE
+1939 LEYVEMAE
-1947 FARRVEE
+1947 FGRRVEE

-1972 QSNAET
+1972 QSTAET
-1978 QGVETLS
+1978 EGVETLA
-1985 STVYTMQI
+1985 STVYTMQV

-2011 IFEMLRTLQYFG
+2011 IFEMLRTLRYFG

>member
-1 MYLCRKQKYKTM
+1 MSQTIF
-13 TKVLY
+13 
-18 NTVLEAFRAQVKANP
+18 NTVLDAFRQQVKDHPNQP
-33 EQTAVVYENIRLT
+33 AVVYEKIQLT
-46 YAEVDELS
+46 YKEVDELT

-100 SYPLERLDFMMK
+100 SYPPERLEFMMK
-112 DANARILVADEEL
+112 DAGAKMLVADEEL
-125 LPLLKEFK
+125 LSILKEYK
-133 GPSIKTSDIRK
+133 GPVVKTTDIRK

-150 KTSEPTPEDL
+150 KAKKPQPEDL

-182 IYAFCSHNS
+182 IYAYCSHHS
-191 EILGLD
+191 ELMGLD
-197 HTSRITAYASFGFD
+197 HTSHISAYASFGFD

-220 LISGS
+220 LISGG
-225 TLYVIPERIR
+225 TLYIIPERIR

-241 HEYFEQN
+241 HDYFEEN

-262 FAINYPDCKGLKVMY
+262 FAINYPDCKGLKTMY

-289 HYRLLNCYGPTETIC
+289 HYRLFNCYGPTETIC
-304 YVLYEEVKKQEEN
+304 YVVYEEVKKQEEN
-317 IPIGRPVKD
+317 IPIGRPMKD
-326 TKAYVVKDG
+326 IKAYIVKDG
-335 KQVAKGEPG
+335 KQVPRGEQG
-344 ELWISGAQVGLGY
+344 ELWITGTQVGLGY

-363 TAEVFVDNPF
+363 TAEVFVENPF
-373 DKDPMYSRAYC
+373 DKDPKYARAYR

-397 EYMGRKDGQVKIRGF
+397 EFVGRKDGQVKIRGF

-424 EFPGIEDVT
+424 EFPDIKDVT
-433 VQAFDEPGIGAGKFL
+433 VQAFDEPGVGAGKFL
-448 AAYVVSPQEV
+448 AAYIVSPKEI
-458 NIQELDAFIAGKKP
+458 NIQELDEFIASKKP

-490 NQKVDVKALPKPQPE
+490 NQKVDVKALPKPEPQE
-505 ESKTEAHVAP
+505 HKQEAHVAP
-515 LNRLEEELSTLIKE
+515 LNVLEEEISNIIKE

-539 EPLYYSGLSSLG
+539 DPLYYSGLSSLG

-585 LQILLSGS
+585 LNILLSQDKKQ
-593 SCHSERSEES
+593 ES
-603 LSPCHSERSEES
+603 QEES
-615 TTEDAPQELTFQ
+615 TEDQPQELTFQ

-645 LPFILTFPEG
+645 LPFILIFPEG
-655 TEASALKKAL
+655 TEVSALKKAL
-665 LAILEAHPGV
+665 LALLEAHPGV
-675 TGRLEQRDGKVFLV
+675 TGRLEQRDGKVYLV
-689 PGKPDPEIPSVKLR
+689 PGKPDPEIPSVKLSS
-703 GEEDYEALKESFMQP
+703 EEDYEALKEAFMQP

-736 VRLMADFHHLI
+736 LRLMADFHHLI
-747 FDGHSYDVFLAQLAD
+747 FDGHSYDVFLAQLTG

-777 RYAKDQKAYQDSEEF
+777 RYAKDQKAYQESEEF
-792 KQAEAFIA
+792 GQAEAFFA

-814 DKRPQED
+814 DKKPQED

-826 VWLRKKMGADVMVR
+826 VWLRKKIGADVMAR

-863 CGKRKVFMSTVAN
+863 CGKQKVFMCTVAN
-876 GRSDMRCADTFGMF
+876 GRSDMRCANTFGMF
-890 VNTMPLSGEVGDR
+890 VNTMPLSGEVGEQM
-903 KVADF
+903 VADF
-908 LRETDRNFATTLS
+908 LQETDRNFATTLS

-930 ASAYD
+930 ASAFD

-944 QVGLVEKYTIN
+944 QVGLVEKHTIN
-955 GQPLEEELLT
+955 GKPLEDELLT

-985 LALAYDDSLYTEPLI
+985 LALAYDDSQYTQPLI
-1000 QSFAD
+1000 QAFAD

-1015 KDITLTEIPFVDGE
+1015 KDVALTQLPFVDGE
-1029 RLRQLDSFNSY
+1029 RLQQLDGFNNY

-1045 LSQTVVDLFRKQAI
+1045 LSQTVVDLFRKQAQ

-1087 AKILTF
+1087 ARILTF
-1093 GLKEEE
+1093 GLREEE
-1099 VVAVLINRNTWMT
+1099 VVAVLINRNAWMT

-1159 GDYKGP
+1159 GDYNGP
-1165 VLTTDQLDARSL
+1165 VLTTDQLENL
-1177 PGMTEGT
+1177 PEGKPT
-1184 SWPALTGHL
+1184 AG

-1214 CMLEHRNLVNF
+1214 CMLEQRNLVNF
-1225 CAWYKDYY
+1225 CAWYRDYY
-1233 KLRPGDRVAAF
+1233 QLQPGDKVAAF

-1256 YPALACG
+1256 YPALTSG
-1263 ACICIIPEEVRHD
+1263 ACVCIIPEEVRHD
-1276 LGALDRFLTDNGVT
+1276 LGALDRFLIENGVT

-1308 NPILKHLSVG
+1308 NPVLKHLSVG

-1343 FSTVFRVQEREENI
+1343 FSSIFRVLEREENI

-1363 SNVQLYVTDSNLRR
+1363 TNVQLYVADRNLRR

-1389 GVGVGRGYLNNP
+1389 GAGVGRGYLNNP

-1406 CFIEN
+1406 SFIEN
-1411 PFRPGVRLYRSGDI
+1411 PYQPGVRLYRSGDI
-1425 VRYRAD
+1425 VRFRAD

-1480 KFLAAYVVAE
+1480 KFLAAYVVAD
-1490 GTFDTKAAADFIRER
+1490 GNFDSKAAADFIRER

-1542 DEYIAPVGETEKAL
+1542 DEYIAPVGETEKTL

-1584 VTNVMVSAEKQGLHF
+1584 VTNVMVNAEKQGLHF

-1619 GQGPADQDA
+1619 DQGPADQDA

-1656 RPGRNILLTGATGFL
+1656 RLGRNILLTGATGFL

-1688 VWCLLREKGTLT
+1688 IWCLLREKGTLT
-1700 PERRLKEMLVYYFEK
+1700 PEKRLKEMMVYYFDK

-1732 TRPETLAAL
+1732 TQPETLAPL
-1741 KDIDMVFNC
+1741 ENIDMVFNC

-1777 CEKNGAY
+1777 CERNNAY

-1799 NVPGILTEQMLFFG
+1799 NVPDTLTEQMLFFG

-1933 KIDGRP
+1933 KIDGKP

-1978 QGVETLS
+1978 EGVETLA

-2001 DHTSSQYVDM
+2001 DHTSSEYLDL
-2011 IFEMLRTLQYFG
+2011 IFEMLRTLRYFD

>member
-1 MYLCRKQKYKTM
+1 MSQTSWKTI
-13 TKVLY
+13 LD
-18 NTVLEAFRAQVKANP
+18 AFSEHAKARP
-33 EQTAVVYENIRLT
+33 ENIAVVYENTRLT
-46 YAEVDELS
+46 YAEVDELT
-54 DNLAAYIESQVPP
+54 DNLAAYIESKVPP

-91 GCAYLPLDP
+91 GCTYLPLDP
-100 SYPLERLDFMMK
+100 SYPPERLEFMMK
-112 DANARILVADEEL
+112 DADAKMLVADEEL
-125 LPLLKEFK
+125 LPILKEYK
-133 GPSIKTSDIRK
+133 GPVIKTSDIRK
-144 LHPGTP
+144 LHPGKPQSP
-150 KTSEPTPEDL
+150 KPQPEDL

-177 LCHRN
+177 ITHGN
-182 IYAFCSHNS
+182 VFAYCSHHGQNM
-191 EILGLD
+191 GLD
-197 HTSRITAYASFGFD
+197 QTSRLSAYASFGFD

-220 LISGS
+220 IVCGGS
-225 TLYVIPERIR
+225 LYIIPERIR
-235 LNLPAL
+235 LNLAAL
-241 HEYFEQN
+241 HAYFEEN
-248 GISCCFMTTQVATQ
+248 SISCCFMTTQVATQ
-262 FAINYPDCKGLKVMY
+262 FAINFPDCKGLKTMY

-289 HYRLLNCYGPTETIC
+289 HYRLFNCYGPTETIC
-304 YVLYEEVKKQEEN
+304 YVVFEEVKKQEEN
-317 IPIGRPVKD
+317 IPIGLPMPDIKV
-326 TKAYVVKDG
+326 YIVKDG
-335 KQVAKGEPG
+335 KQVPKGESG
-344 ELWISGAQVGLGY
+344 ELWITGTQVGMGY

-373 DKDPMYSRAYC
+373 DKDPKYARAYR

-397 EYMGRKDGQVKIRGF
+397 EFMGRKDGQVKIRGF
-412 RIELKEVEAVIR
+412 RIELKEVEAIIR
-424 EFPGIEDVT
+424 EFPDIKDVT
-433 VQAFDEPGIGAGKFL
+433 VQAFDEPGVGAGKFL
-448 AAYVVSPQEV
+448 AAYIVSPKEINV
-458 NIQELDAFIAGKKP
+458 QELDEFIASKKP

-490 NQKVDVKALPKPQPE
+490 NQKVDVKALPKPEPQE
-505 ESKTEAHVAP
+505 HKQEAHVAP
-515 LNRLEEELSTLIKE
+515 LNVLEEEISNIIKE
-529 SVGIGGFGLT
+529 TVGIGGFGLT
-539 EPLYYSGLSSLG
+539 DPLYYSGLSSLG
-551 ALRLATELYKR
+551 ALRLATELYNR

-585 LQILLSGS
+585 LNILLSQDKKQ
-593 SCHSERSEES
+593 EAAQES
-603 LSPCHSERSEES
+603 G
-615 TTEDAPQELTFQ
+615 EDEAQELTFQ

-635 VRNPSSTAYN
+635 VKNPSSTAYN
-645 LPFILTFPEG
+645 LPFILTFPDG
-655 TEASALKKAL
+655 TQVSALKKAL
-665 LAILEAHPGV
+665 LDILEAHPGV
-675 TGRLEQRDGKVFLV
+675 TGRLEQRDGKVYLV
-689 PGKPDPEIPSVKLR
+689 PGQPDPEIRSLKLR
-703 GEEDYEALKESFMQP
+703 NEEDYEALKEAFMQP

-725 YRLNIVQTPGK
+725 YRLAVVQTPGK
-736 VRLMADFHHLI
+736 LRLMADFHHLI
-747 FDGHSYDVFLAQLAD
+747 FDGHSYDVFLAQLTA
-762 ALEGKEPEK
+762 ALEGKAPEK

-777 RYAKDQKAYQDSEEF
+777 RYARDQKTYQESAEF
-792 KQAEAFIA
+792 KEAEAFF
-800 EQMAG
+800 EQQMAG

-814 DKRPQED
+814 DKKPQED

-826 VWLRKKMGADVMVR
+826 VWIRKKIGADVMAR
-840 CHALGISPASYFL
+840 CHELGISPASYFL
-853 GAAFVTVSAF
+853 GAAFVAVSAF
-863 CGKRKVFMSTVAN
+863 SGKQKVYMCTVAN
-876 GRSDMRCADTFGMF
+876 GRSDMRCANTFGMF
-890 VNTMPLSGEVGDR
+890 VNTMALSGEVGDQ
-903 KVADF
+903 KADDF
-908 LRETDRNFATTLS
+908 LKETDRNFATTLS
-921 FQNYPFARV
+921 YQNYPFARV

-955 GQPLEEELLT
+955 GQALDDELLT

-985 LALAYDDSLYTEPLI
+985 LALAYDDSLYTEPLV

-1005 AMECVVRGML
+1005 AMECVVRGLL
-1015 KDITLTEIPFVDGE
+1015 KNVPLTEIPFVDGE
-1029 RLRQLDSFNSY
+1029 RLKELDGFNNY
-1040 TQEVD
+1040 TREVD
-1045 LSQTVVDLFRKQAI
+1045 LSQTVVDLFRKQAK
-1059 ATPDAPAVLFEGKT
+1059 ATPDAPAVLFDGKT
-1073 ISYRELDRYTDALA
+1073 ISYGELDAYTDALA
-1087 AKILTF
+1087 AKILSF
-1093 GLKEEE
+1093 GLREED
-1099 VVAVLINRNTWMT
+1099 VVAVLINRNAWMT

-1165 VLTTDQLDARSL
+1165 VLTTDQLDNL
-1177 PGMTEGT
+1177 PEGKV
-1184 SWPALTGHL
+1184 TGG
-1193 PKPENLYILLYTSGS
+1193 PKPESLYILLYTSGS

-1214 CMLEHRNLVNF
+1214 CMLEQRNLVNF
-1225 CAWYKDYY
+1225 CAWYREYY
-1233 KLRPGDRVAAF
+1233 QLKPGDKVAAF

-1256 YPALACG
+1256 YPALTSG
-1263 ACICIIPEEVRHD
+1263 ACVCIIPEDVRHD
-1276 LGALDRFLTDNGVT
+1276 LGALDRFLVDNGVT

-1308 NPILKHLSVG
+1308 NPVLKHLSVG

-1343 FSTVFRVQEREENI
+1343 FSSIFRVLEREDNI

-1363 SNVQLYVTDSNLRR
+1363 SNVQLYVADQKMRR

-1389 GVGVGRGYLNNP
+1389 GSGVGRGYLNNP

-1406 CFIEN
+1406 SFIEN
-1411 PFRPGVRLYRSGDI
+1411 PYEPGVRLYRSGDI
-1425 VRYRAD
+1425 VRFRPD

-1456 EGVLQEFPGVKD
+1456 EAVIQEFPGVKD

-1480 KFLAAYVVAE
+1480 KFLAAYVVAD
-1490 GTFDTKAAADFIRER
+1490 GSFDSKAAADFIRER

-1533 LPEATPSSM
+1533 LPEATPTSM

-1556 CAIFGEVLGVEK
+1556 CAIFEEILGVEK
-1568 VSATDSFFD
+1568 VGATDSFFD

-1584 VTNVMVSAEKQGLHF
+1584 VTNVMVNAEKQGLHF

-1609 ARSLAAFLGG
+1609 ARSLAAFLKGD
-1619 GQGPADQDA
+1619 QGTQDQDS
-1628 NITDYDYSAID
+1628 NITGYDYSAID
-1639 TLLSQNNL
+1639 ALLQENNL
-1647 ESFLKGKRL
+1647 ESFLGGKPVRL
-1656 RPGRNILLTGATGFL
+1656 GRNILLTGATGFL
-1671 GIHVLKELLETT
+1671 GVHVLKELLEST
-1683 GPDTT
+1683 GPDTAI
-1688 VWCLLREKGTLT
+1688 WCLLRGKGTLT
-1700 PERRLKEMLVYYFEK
+1700 PERRLKEMLVYYFDK
-1715 DYRSLFG
+1715 DYRNLFG
-1722 TRIRPVAGDI
+1722 TRIRPIVGDI
-1732 TRPETLAAL
+1732 TQPESLETL
-1741 KDIDMVFNC
+1741 KEIDMVFNC

-1764 DINYGGVKNLVEL
+1764 DINYGGVKNLVAF
-1777 CEKNGAY
+1777 CEKNDAY

-1799 NVPGILTEQMLFFG
+1799 NTPGTLTEQMLFFG

-1827 ERHILEHMVHGK
+1827 ERHILEHMVHGT

-1850 SPRAQDG
+1850 SPRAKDG

-1875 KMLGACPYQM
+1875 KMLGACPFQM

-1891 FSPIDQSAQA
+1891 FSPIDQSAHA
-1901 MVLLATTPLENCVF
+1901 MVLLAQTPLENCVF

-1939 LEYVEMEE
+1939 LEYVEMAE
-1947 FARRVEE
+1947 FVRRTEE
-1954 ANANPAKTR
+1954 ANANPAKAR

-1972 QSNAET
+1972 QSAAET
-1978 QGVETLS
+1978 QGVETLA
-1985 STVYTMQI
+1985 STVFTMQV

-2001 DHTSSQYVDM
+2001 DHTSSKYVDM

>member
-1 MYLCRKQKYKTM
+1 MELSSF
-13 TKVLY
+13 
-18 NTVLEAFRAQVKANP
+18 NTVLDAFREHAKARCEHP
-33 EQTAVVYENIRLT
+33 ALVYENTRLS
-46 YAEVDELS
+46 YGEVDELT
-54 DNLAAYIESQVPP
+54 DNLAAYIESKVPP
-67 KSVVGIMLGR
+67 GSVVGIMLGR

-100 SYPLERLDFMMK
+100 SYPPERLEFMMK
-112 DANARILVADEEL
+112 DAGAQMLIADEDL
-125 LPLLKEFK
+125 IPILKEYK
-133 GPSIKTSDIRK
+133 GPVLKTADIRK

-150 KTSEPTPEDL
+150 QAEAPKPEDL

-177 LCHRN
+177 LCHKN
-182 IYAFCSHNS
+182 IYAYCSHHS
-191 EILGLD
+191 ELMGLD
-197 HTSRITAYASFGFD
+197 PSSHISAYASFGFD

-220 LISGS
+220 LVSGG
-225 TLYVIPERIR
+225 TLYIIPERIR

-241 HEYFEQN
+241 HAYFEEN

-262 FAINYPDCKGLKVMY
+262 FAINYPDCKGLKTMY

-289 HYRLLNCYGPTETIC
+289 HYRLFNCYGPTETIC
-304 YVLYEEVKKQEEN
+304 YVVYEEVKKQEEN
-317 IPIGRPVKD
+317 IPIGRPMKD
-326 TKAYVVKDG
+326 IRVYIVKDG
-335 KQVAKGEPG
+335 KQVERGEQG
-344 ELWISGAQVGLGY
+344 ELWITGTQVGLGY

-373 DKDPMYSRAYC
+373 DKDPKYGRAYR

-397 EYMGRKDGQVKIRGF
+397 EFLGRKDGQVKIRGF

-424 EFPGIEDVT
+424 EFPDIKDVT
-433 VQAFDEPGIGAGKFL
+433 VQAFDEPGAGAGKFL
-448 AAYVVSPQEV
+448 AAYIVSPKEIDIHQ
-458 NIQELDAFIAGKKP
+458 LDQFIADKKP

-490 NQKVDVKALPKPQPE
+490 NQKVDVKALPNPEPQE
-505 ESKTEAHVAP
+505 RKAEAHVAP
-515 LNRLEEELSTLIKE
+515 LNKLEEQISEIVKE
-529 SVGIGGFGLT
+529 TVGIGGFGLT
-539 EPLYYSGLSSLG
+539 DPLYYSGLSSLG
-551 ALRLATELYKR
+551 ALRLATELYNR
-562 YGLEPDMN
+562 FGLEPDMN

-585 LQILLSGS
+585 LTLLLAGDARHSGQ
-593 SCHSERSEES
+593 SEES
-603 LSPCHSERSEES
+603 PA
-615 TTEDAPQELTFQ
+615 EDEPQELTFQ

-635 VRNPSSTAYN
+635 VKNPSSTAYN

-655 TEASALKKAL
+655 IQVSALKKAL
-665 LAILEAHPGV
+665 LDVLEAHPGV
-675 TGRLEQRDGKVFLV
+675 TGRLELRDGKIYLV
-689 PGKPDPEIPSVKLR
+689 PGKPDPEIPSVKL
-703 GEEDYEALKESFMQP
+703 GSEKEYEELKEAFMQP
-718 FDLSGPL
+718 YDLSGPL

-736 VRLMADFHHLI
+736 LRLMVDFHHLV
-747 FDGHSYDVFLAQLAD
+747 FDGHSYDVFLAQLAA
-762 ALEGKEPEK
+762 ALEGKAPEK
-771 EDYTYF
+771 EDYSYF
-777 RYAKDQKAYQDSEEF
+777 RYAKDQKAYQESEAFRE
-792 KQAEAFIA
+792 AEAFFA
-800 EQMAG
+800 ERMAG
-805 KEEETGVIP
+805 KEDETGVIP
-814 DKRPQED
+814 DKTPQED

-826 VWLRKKMGADVMVR
+826 RWLRKKIGADVTAR
-840 CHALGISPASYFL
+840 CLALGISPASYYL

-863 CGKRKVFMSTVAN
+863 CGQQKVYMSTVAN
-876 GRSDMRCADTFGMF
+876 GRSDMRCANTFGMF
-890 VNTMPLSGEVGDR
+890 VNTMALSAEVGDG
-903 KVADF
+903 KADDF

-921 FQNYPFARV
+921 YQNYPFARV
-930 ASAYD
+930 ASAFD

-944 QVGLVEKYTIN
+944 QVGLVEKHSIN
-955 GQPLEEELLT
+955 GKALEDEIVA

-985 LALAYDDSLYTEPLI
+985 LALAYDSSLYSEPLI

-1005 AMECVVRGML
+1005 AMECVVRGLM
-1015 KDITLTEIPFVDGE
+1015 KNVPLTEIPFVDGE
-1029 RLRQLDSFNSY
+1029 RLAQLDGFNCYS
-1040 TQEVD
+1040 QEVD
-1045 LSQTVVDLFRKQAI
+1045 LSQTVVDLFRRQAK
-1059 ATPDAPAVLFEGKT
+1059 ATPDAPAVLFEGET
-1073 ISYRELDRYTDALA
+1073 LSYGELDRYTDSLA
-1087 AKILTF
+1087 AKILGY
-1093 GLKEEE
+1093 GLGEEE

-1117 AMKAGCAYQPLDPS
+1117 VMKTGCAYQPLDPS

-1140 IQDSHA
+1140 IQDARA
-1146 KLLIADKELVPLV
+1146 KLLIADKELIPLV
-1159 GDYKGP
+1159 GDYTGP
-1165 VLTTDQLDARSL
+1165 VLTTEELTRL
-1177 PGMTEGT
+1177 PEAPCPVAG
-1184 SWPALTGHL
+1184 
-1193 PKPENLYILLYTSGS
+1193 PKPEGLYILLYTSGS

-1225 CAWYKDYY
+1225 CAWYRDYY
-1233 KLRPGDRVAAF
+1233 QLRPGDKVAAF

-1256 YPALACG
+1256 YPALTAG
-1263 ACICIIPEEVRHD
+1263 ACICIIPEAVRHD
-1276 LGALDRFLTDNGVT
+1276 LGALDRYLIDNGVT

-1308 NPILKHLSVG
+1308 NPVLKHLSVG
-1318 GEKLISMPPP
+1318 GEKLVSMPPP
-1328 SYAFYNGYGPTECTI
+1328 SYPFYNGYGPTECTI
-1343 FSTVFRVQEREENI
+1343 FTTVFRVREREENI

-1363 SNVQLYVTDSNLRR
+1363 SNVRLYVADRQLRR
-1377 LPVGAAGELLIG
+1377 LPVGAAGELLIAG
-1389 GVGVGRGYLNNP
+1389 AGVGRGYLNNP
-1401 EKTAE
+1401 GKTAE
-1406 CFIEN
+1406 VFVDN
-1411 PFRPGVRLYRSGDI
+1411 PYESGTRMYHSGDI

-1456 EGVLQEFPGVKD
+1456 ESVLQEFPGVKD
-1468 VTVQAFDAPSGG
+1468 VTVQALDAPSGG

-1490 GTFDTKAAADFIRER
+1490 GKFDTKAAADFIRER

-1533 LPEATPSSM
+1533 LPELVPASM
-1542 DEYIAPVGETEKAL
+1542 DEYVAPVGETEKAL
-1556 CAIFGEVLGVEK
+1556 CAIFAEVLGMERVG
-1568 VSATDSFFD
+1568 ATDSFFD

-1584 VTNVMVSAEKQGLHF
+1584 VTNVMVNAEKQSLHF

-1619 GQGPADQDA
+1619 DQTPAEQDS

-1639 TLLSQNNL
+1639 ALLQKNSL
-1647 ESFLKGKRL
+1647 ESFLGGKRL
-1656 RPGRNILLTGATGFL
+1656 RLGRNILLTGATGFL

-1688 VWCLLREKGTLT
+1688 IWCLLRGKGSLT

-1722 TRIRPVAGDI
+1722 TRIRPVPGDI
-1732 TRPETLAAL
+1732 IRPETLDPL
-1741 KDIDMVFNC
+1741 TDIDMVFNC
-1750 AANVKHFSKGTDIE
+1750 AANVKHFSKGSDIE
-1764 DINYGGVKNLVEL
+1764 DINYGGVKNLVAL

-1799 NVPGILTEQMLFFG
+1799 YVPGTLTEQMLFFG

-1827 ERHILEHMVHGK
+1827 ERHILEHMAGGT

-1850 SPRAQDG
+1850 SPRSRDG

-1863 NANASMGRLKAL
+1863 HANASMGRLKAF
-1875 KMLGACPYQM
+1875 KMLGACPYQL
-1885 LEGQME
+1885 LEGKME
-1891 FSPIDQSAQA
+1891 FSPIDQSAHA
-1901 MVLLATTPLENCVF
+1901 MVLLAATPLENCVF

-1920 HIIPMDD
+1920 HLIPMDD
-1927 IFTRLE
+1927 ILLRLE
-1933 KIDGRP
+1933 KIDGKP
-1939 LEYVEMEE
+1939 LEYVEMDE
-1947 FARRVEE
+1947 FSRRVEK
-1954 ANANPAKTR
+1954 ANADPAKTR

-1972 QSNAET
+1972 QSAAET
-1978 QGVETLS
+1978 EGVETLAD
-1985 STVYTMQI
+1985 TTYTMQI

-2001 DHTSSQYVDM
+2001 DHTSSKYIDM
-2011 IFEMLRTLQYFG
+2011 IFEMLRTLQYFD

>member
-1 MYLCRKQKYKTM
+1 MSDSSFK
-13 TKVLY
+13 
-18 NTVLEAFRAQVKANP
+18 TVLEAFSAQVKAHPDN
-33 EQTAVVYENIRLT
+33 TSLVYENVRLT
-46 YAEVDELS
+46 YAQVDELT
-54 DNLAAYIESQVPP
+54 DNLAAYIESQIPP

-100 SYPLERLDFMMK
+100 SYPPERLEFMMK
-112 DANARILVADEEL
+112 DADAKMLVADEEL
-125 LPLLKEFK
+125 IPILKEYR
-133 GPSIKTSDIRK
+133 GPVIRTADIRK
-144 LHPGTP
+144 LHPGKPKATP
-150 KTSEPTPEDL
+150 PQPEDL

-182 IYAFCSHNS
+182 IYAYCSHHS
-191 EILGLD
+191 QLMGLD
-197 HTSRITAYASFGFD
+197 YNSHLSAYASFGFD

-220 LISGS
+220 LISGC
-225 TLYVIPERIR
+225 TLYIIPERIR

-241 HEYFEQN
+241 HDYFEEN
-248 GISCCFMTTQVATQ
+248 GITCCFMTTQVATQ
-262 FAINYPDCKGLKVMY
+262 FAINYPDCKGLKTMY

-289 HYRLLNCYGPTETIC
+289 HYRLFNCYGPTETIC
-304 YVLYEEVKKQEEN
+304 YVVYEEVKVQEEN
-317 IPIGRPVKD
+317 IPIGRPMPDIK
-326 TKAYVVKDG
+326 TYIVKDG
-335 KQVAKGEPG
+335 KQVAKGEDG
-344 ELWISGAQVGLGY
+344 ELWITGTQVGLGY

-373 DKDPMYSRAYC
+373 DSDPKYGRAYR

-397 EYMGRKDGQVKIRGF
+397 EFVGRKDGQVKIRGF
-412 RIELKEVEAVIR
+412 RIELKEVEAIIR
-424 EFPGIEDVT
+424 EFPDIKDVT
-433 VQAFDEPGIGAGKFL
+433 VQAFDEPGVGAGKFL
-448 AAYVVSPQEV
+448 AAYIVSPKEINV
-458 NIQELDAFIAGKKP
+458 QELDEFIASKKP

-490 NQKVDVKALPKPQPE
+490 NQKVDVKALPKPEPQEHKQE
-505 ESKTEAHVAP
+505 EHVAP
-515 LNRLEEELSTLIKE
+515 LNMLEKEISDIIKE
-529 SVGIGGFGLT
+529 SVGIGGFGIT
-539 EPLYYSGLSSLG
+539 DPLYYSGLSSLG

-585 LQILLSGS
+585 LKILLAGG

-603 LSPCHSERSEES
+603 NK
-615 TTEDAPQELTFQ
+615 EDEPQELTFQ

-635 VRNPSSTAYN
+635 VKNPASTAYN

-655 TEASALKKAL
+655 TQVSALKKAL
-665 LAILEAHPGV
+665 MDILQAHPGV
-675 TGRLEQRDGKVFLV
+675 TGRLEQRDGKVYLV
-689 PGKPDPEIPSVKLR
+689 PAEPEPEIPSVKLR
-703 GEEDYEALKESFMQP
+703 SEEDYQALREAFMQP

-725 YRLNIVQTPGK
+725 YRLSIVQTPGK
-736 VRLMADFHHLI
+736 LRLMADFHHLI
-747 FDGHSYDVFLAQLAD
+747 FDGHSYDVFLAQLSA
-762 ALEGKEPEK
+762 ALEGTAPEK

-777 RYAKDQKAYQDSEEF
+777 GYARDQKSYQDSAEF
-792 KQAEAFIA
+792 QEAEAFFA
-800 EQMAG
+800 QQMAG
-805 KEEETGVIP
+805 KEEESGVIP
-814 DKRPQED
+814 DKKPQED
-821 EVGHE
+821 EIGHE
-826 VWLRKKMGADVMVR
+826 VWLRKKVGADVMAR

-853 GAAFVTVSAF
+853 GAAFVAVSAF
-863 CGKRKVFMSTVAN
+863 SGKQKVFMCTVAN
-876 GRSDMRCADTFGMF
+876 GRGDMRCANTFGMF
-890 VNTMPLSGEVGDR
+890 VNTMALSGEVGDQQA
-903 KVADF
+903 ADF
-908 LRETDRNFATTLS
+908 LKETDRNFATTLS
-921 FQNYPFARV
+921 YQNYPFARV

-944 QVGLVEKYTIN
+944 QVGLVEKHTIN
-955 GQPLEEELLT
+955 GQPLDDELVT

-985 LALAYDDSLYTEPLI
+985 LALAYDDSLYTEPLV
-1000 QSFAD
+1000 QAFAD
-1005 AMECVVRGML
+1005 SLECVVRGLL
-1015 KDITLTEIPFVDGE
+1015 KDVPLTEIPFVDGE
-1029 RLRQLDSFNSY
+1029 RLKELDGFNCY

-1045 LSQTVVDLFRKQAI
+1045 LSQTVVDLFRKQAK
-1059 ATPDAPAVLFEGKT
+1059 ATPDAPAVLFDGKT
-1073 ISYRELDRYTDALA
+1073 ISYKELDEYTDALA

-1099 VVAVLINRNTWMT
+1099 VVSVLINRNAWMT

-1131 YPPERLNFM
+1131 YPTERLNFM
-1140 IQDSHA
+1140 IQDARA
-1146 KLLIADKELVPLV
+1146 KLLIADKELIPLV
-1159 GDYKGP
+1159 GEYKGP
-1165 VLTTDQLDARSL
+1165 VLTTGEIENL
-1177 PGMTEGT
+1177 PAGKVT
-1184 SWPALTGHL
+1184 TG

-1214 CMLEHRNLVNF
+1214 CMLEQRNLVNF
-1225 CAWYKDYY
+1225 CAWYREFYQLK
-1233 KLRPGDRVAAF
+1233 PGDKVAAF
-1244 ASYGFDANMMDQ
+1244 ASFGFDANMMDQ
-1256 YPALACG
+1256 YPALTSG
-1263 ACICIIPEEVRHD
+1263 ACVCIIPEDVRHD
-1276 LGALDRFLTDNGVT
+1276 LGALDRYLIDNGVT

-1299 VMYARNFPD
+1299 VMYARNFPN
-1308 NPILKHLSVG
+1308 NPVLKHLSVG

-1343 FSTVFRVQEREENI
+1343 FSSIFRVLEREDNI

-1363 SNVQLYVTDSNLRR
+1363 SNVQLYVADRNLRR

-1406 CFIEN
+1406 SFIEN
-1411 PFRPGVRLYRSGDI
+1411 PYEPGVRLYRSGDI
-1425 VRYRAD
+1425 VRYRPD

-1480 KFLAAYVVAE
+1480 KFLAAYVVAD
-1490 GTFDTKAAADFIRER
+1490 GNFDSKAAADFIRER

-1533 LPEATPSSM
+1533 LPEAVPTSM

-1556 CAIFGEVLGVEK
+1556 CAIFAEILGMEK
-1568 VSATDSFFD
+1568 VGATDSFFD

-1609 ARSLAAFLGG
+1609 ARALAAFLKGDEG
-1619 GQGPADQDA
+1619 VQAQDS

-1639 TLLSQNNL
+1639 ALLQANNL
-1647 ESFLKGKRL
+1647 ESFQKGKAIRL
-1656 RPGRNILLTGATGFL
+1656 GRNILLTGATGFL
-1671 GIHVLKELLETT
+1671 GIHVLKELLEST

-1688 VWCLLREKGTLT
+1688 IWCLLRQKGTLT
-1700 PERRLKEMLVYYFEK
+1700 PERRLKEMLVYYFDK

-1722 TRIRPVAGDI
+1722 TRIKPVVGDI
-1732 TRPETLAAL
+1732 TQPESLEPL
-1741 KDIDMVFNC
+1741 KEIDMVFNC

-1764 DINYGGVKNLVEL
+1764 DINYGGVKNLVEF
-1777 CEKNGAY
+1777 CEKNDAY

-1799 NVPGILTEQMLFFG
+1799 NIPETLTEQMLFFG

-1827 ERHILEHMVHGK
+1827 ERHILEHMVHGT

-1850 SPRAQDG
+1850 SPRAKDG

-1875 KMLGACPYQM
+1875 KMLGACPFQM

-1933 KIDGRP
+1933 KIDGKP
-1939 LEYVEMEE
+1939 LEYVEMDE
-1947 FARRVEE
+1947 FSRRVDE

-1972 QSNAET
+1972 QSTAET
-1978 QGVETLS
+1978 EGVETLA
-1985 STVYTMQI
+1985 STVYTMQV

-2001 DHTSSQYVDM
+2001 DHTSSEYLDL

>member
-150 KTSEPTPEDL
+150 KASEPTPEDL

-326 TKAYVVKDG
+326 IKAYVVKDG

-472 PYMVPAVTMQ
+472 PYMVPAVTLQ

-505 ESKTEAHVAP
+505 ERKTEAHVAP

-585 LQILLSGS
+585 LQILLSGDS
-593 SCHSERSEES
+593 RHSERSEES
-603 LSPCHSERSEES
+603 PGK
-615 TTEDAPQELTFQ
+615 DQPQELTFQ
-627 QTGLYLDC
+627 QTGLYFDC
-635 VRNPSSTAYN
+635 IKNPSSTAYN
-645 LPFILTFPEG
+645 LPFILHFPEG
-655 TEASALKKAL
+655 TLVQELKKAL
-665 LAILEAHPGV
+665 LAILEAHPAV
-675 TGRLEQRDGKVFLV
+675 TARLEQRDGKVYLV
-689 PGKPDPEIPSVKLR
+689 PAAPAPEIPVTKLKA
-703 GEEDYEALKESFMQP
+703 EEDFQALKEGFMRP
-718 FDLSGPL
+718 YDLSGPL
-725 YRLNIVQTPGK
+725 YRLHIVQTPGK
-736 VRLMADFHHLI
+736 LHLLADFHHLI
-747 FDGHSYDVFLAQLAD
+747 FDGHSYDVFLSQLTE
-762 ALEGKEPEK
+762 ALEGKAPEK
-771 EDYTYF
+771 ENYSYF
-777 RYAKDQKAYQDSEEF
+777 QYAKDQKAYQESPEF
-792 KQAEAFIA
+792 KEAEAFFG
-800 EQMAG
+800 EMMAG
-805 KEEETGVIP
+805 KEEETGLIP
-814 DKRPQED
+814 DKKPQED

-826 VWLRKKMGADVMVR
+826 VWIRKKLETSVTAR

-853 GAAFVTVSAF
+853 SAAFLTASAFSGKQKVYMCTVS
-863 CGKRKVFMSTVAN
+863 S
-876 GRSDMRCADTFGMF
+876 GRSDMRSADTFGMF
-890 VNTMPLSGEVGDR
+890 VNTLALAAKVGNQS
-903 KVADF
+903 ADAF
-908 LRETDRNFATTLS
+908 LRETDRLFATSLS
-921 FQNYPFARV
+921 YQNYPFARV
-930 ASAYD
+930 ASAHD

-944 QVGLVEKYTIN
+944 QAGLIEKHTIK
-955 GQPLEEELLT
+955 GKALEDEVVT

-970 FPLSIFIEGTEEAPE
+970 FPLSIFIEGTEQAPE
-985 LALAYDDSLYTEPLI
+985 LAVAYDDSLYSDPLV
-1000 QSFAD
+1000 QCFAD
-1005 AMECVVRGML
+1005 ALESVTRGLL
-1015 KDITLTEIPFVDGE
+1015 KDVPLTEIPFVDGK
-1029 RLRQLDSFNSY
+1029 RLEQLDSFNHY
-1040 TQEVD
+1040 VQDVD
-1045 LSQTVVDLFRKQAI
+1045 LGLTVVDLFRRQAK
-1059 ATPDAPAVLFEGKT
+1059 ATPDAAAVLFNGET
-1073 ISYRELDRYTDALA
+1073 ISYGELDRQTDAIA
-1087 AKILTF
+1087 AKIQAL
-1093 GLKEEE
+1093 GLQEED
-1099 VVAVLINRNTWMT
+1099 VVAVLINRNAWMT
-1112 KASLA
+1112 KASMA

-1140 IQDSHA
+1140 IQDSKA
-1146 KLLIADKELVPLV
+1146 KLLIADKELIPLV
-1159 GDYKGP
+1159 RDYSGP
-1165 VLTTDQLDARSL
+1165 VLTTKELGDARSL
-1177 PGMTEGT
+1177 PTPIGN
-1184 SWPALTGHL
+1184 P

-1214 CMLEHRNLVNF
+1214 VMLEHRNLVNF
-1225 CAWYKDYY
+1225 CAWYKDYF
-1233 KLRPGDRVAAF
+1233 KLRPGDKVAAF

-1256 YPALACG
+1256 YPALTCG
-1263 ACICIIPEEVRHD
+1263 ACVCIIPEEVRHD
-1276 LGALDRFLTDNGVT
+1276 LSALDRFMTENGVT

-1299 VMYARNFPD
+1299 VMYARNFPQ
-1308 NPILKHLSVG
+1308 NPSLQYLSVG
-1318 GEKLISMPPP
+1318 GEKLVSMPPP

-1343 FSTVFRVQEREENI
+1343 FSTVFHVREKEDNI

-1363 SNVQLYVTDSNLRR
+1363 SNVQLYVVDRHMRR

-1389 GVGVGRGYLNNP
+1389 GAGVGRGYLNNP
-1401 EKTAE
+1401 AKTAE

-1425 VRYRAD
+1425 VRYRPD

-1456 EGVLQEFPGVKD
+1456 EAVIQEIPGVKD

-1490 GTFDTKAAADFIRER
+1490 GSFDTKAAADFIRER

-1533 LPEATPSSM
+1533 LPEATPSTM
-1542 DEYIAPVGETEKAL
+1542 EEYIAPVGETEKAL
-1556 CAIFGEVLGVEK
+1556 CSIFAEVLGVER
-1568 VSATDSFFD
+1568 VGATDSFFD

-1609 ARSLAAFLGG
+1609 ARALASFLKGDMG
-1619 GQGPADQDA
+1619 VQEQDS
-1628 NITDYDYSAID
+1628 NITEYDYSAID
-1639 TLLSQNNL
+1639 ALLAKNTL
-1647 ESFLKGKRL
+1647 ESFLNGEAL
-1656 RPGRNILLTGATGFL
+1656 QLGRNILLTGATGFL
-1671 GIHVLKELLETT
+1671 GIHVLKELIEST

-1688 VWCLLREKGTLT
+1688 VWCLLRSKGSVT
-1700 PERRLKEMLVYYFEK
+1700 PERRLREMLVYYFEK
-1715 DYRSLFG
+1715 DYRRLLG
-1722 TRIRPVAGDI
+1722 TRIKTVSGDI
-1732 TRPETLAAL
+1732 TLPETLEPL
-1741 KDIDMVFNC
+1741 TEIDTVFNC

-1764 DINYGGVKNLVEL
+1764 DINYGGVKNLVAL

-1784 LVHVSTESVGGLTPG
+1784 LIHVSTESVGGLTPG
-1799 NVPGILTEQMLFFG
+1799 SVPGTLTEQTLFFG

-1827 ERHILEHMVHGK
+1827 ERYILEHLAAGT

-1850 SPRAQDG
+1850 SPRAEDG

-1863 NANASMGRLKAL
+1863 NANASMGRLKAF
-1875 KMLGACPYQM
+1875 KMLSACPYQL

-1891 FSPIDQSAQA
+1891 FSPIDQAAHA
-1901 MVLLATTPLENCVF
+1901 MVLLSRTPLENCVF

-1920 HIIPMDD
+1920 HLIPMDD
-1927 IFTRLE
+1927 ILVRLE
-1933 KIDGRP
+1933 KIDGKP
-1939 LEYVEMEE
+1939 LEYVEGEE
-1947 FARRVEE
+1947 FDRRVEA
-1954 ANANPAKTR
+1954 ANADPAKTR
-1963 IMAPLVAYQ
+1963 MMAPLVAYQ
-1972 QSNAET
+1972 QSAAET
-1978 QGVETLS
+1978 EGVETVA
-1985 STVYTMQI
+1985 STTYTMQV

-2001 DHTSSQYVDM
+2001 DHTSREYLDM
-2011 IFEMLRTLQYFG
+2011 IFEMLRTLRYFD

>member
-1 MYLCRKQKYKTM
+1 MSDSSFK
-13 TKVLY
+13 
-18 NTVLEAFRAQVKANP
+18 TVLEAFSAQVKAHPDN
-33 EQTAVVYENIRLT
+33 TALVYENVRLT
-46 YAEVDELS
+46 YAQVDELT

-100 SYPLERLDFMMK
+100 SYPPERLEFMMK
-112 DANARILVADEEL
+112 DADAKMLVADEEL
-125 LPLLKEFK
+125 IPILKEYR
-133 GPSIKTSDIRK
+133 GPVIRTADIRK
-144 LHPGTP
+144 LHPGKPKVTP
-150 KTSEPTPEDL
+150 PQPEDL

-182 IYAFCSHNS
+182 IYAYCSHHS
-191 EILGLD
+191 QIMGLD
-197 HTSRITAYASFGFD
+197 SNSRVTAYASFGFD

-220 LISGS
+220 LVSGS

-241 HEYFEQN
+241 HDFFETN
-248 GISCCFMTTQVATQ
+248 GITCCFMTTQVATQ
-262 FAINYPDCKGLKVMY
+262 FAINYPDCKGLKTMY

-289 HYRLLNCYGPTETIC
+289 HYRLFNCYGPTETIC
-304 YVLYEEVKKQEEN
+304 YVVYEEVKVQEEN
-317 IPIGRPVKD
+317 IPIGRPLPDIK
-326 TKAYVVKDG
+326 TYIVKDG
-335 KQVAKGEPG
+335 KQVAKGEDG
-344 ELWISGAQVGLGY
+344 ELWITGTQVGLGY

-363 TAEVFVDNPF
+363 TAEVFVKNPF
-373 DKDPMYSRAYC
+373 DDDPDYATAYR

-397 EYMGRKDGQVKIRGF
+397 EFVGRKDGQVKIRGF
-412 RIELKEVEAVIR
+412 RIELKEVEAIIR
-424 EFPGIEDVT
+424 EFPDIKDVT
-433 VQAFDEPGIGAGKFL
+433 VQAFDEPGVGAGKFL
-448 AAYVVSPQEV
+448 AAYIVSPKEINV
-458 NIQELDAFIAGKKP
+458 QELDEFIASKKP

-490 NQKVDVKALPKPQPE
+490 NQKVDVKALPKPEPQEHKQE
-505 ESKTEAHVAP
+505 EHVAP
-515 LNRLEEELSTLIKE
+515 LNMLEKEISDIIKE
-529 SVGIGGFGLT
+529 SVGIGGFGIT
-539 EPLYYSGLSSLG
+539 DPLYYSGLSSLG

-585 LQILLSGS
+585 LKILLAGG

-603 LSPCHSERSEES
+603 NK
-615 TTEDAPQELTFQ
+615 EDEPQELTFQ

-635 VRNPSSTAYN
+635 VKNPASTAYN

-655 TEASALKKAL
+655 TQVSALKKAL
-665 LAILEAHPGV
+665 MNILQAHPGV
-675 TGRLEQRDGKVFLV
+675 TGRLEQRDGKVYLV
-689 PGKPDPEIPSVKLR
+689 PAEPEPEIPSVKLR
-703 GEEDYEALKESFMQP
+703 SEEDYQALREAFMQP

-725 YRLNIVQTPGK
+725 YRLSIVQTPGK
-736 VRLMADFHHLI
+736 LRLMADFHHLI
-747 FDGHSYDVFLAQLAD
+747 FDGHSYDVFLAQLSA
-762 ALEGKEPEK
+762 ALEGTAPEK

-777 RYAKDQKAYQDSEEF
+777 GYARDQKSYQDSAEF
-792 KQAEAFIA
+792 QEAEAFFA
-800 EQMAG
+800 QQMAG

-814 DKRPQED
+814 DKKPQED
-821 EVGHE
+821 EIGHE
-826 VWLRKKMGADVMVR
+826 VWLRKKVGADVMAR

-853 GAAFVTVSAF
+853 GAAFVAVSAF
-863 CGKRKVFMSTVAN
+863 SGKQKVFMCTVAN
-876 GRSDMRCADTFGMF
+876 GRGDMRCANTFGMF
-890 VNTMPLSGEVGDR
+890 VNTMALSGEVGDQQA
-903 KVADF
+903 ADF
-908 LRETDRNFATTLS
+908 LKETDRNFATTLS
-921 FQNYPFARV
+921 YQNYPFARV

-944 QVGLVEKYTIN
+944 QVGLVEKHTIN
-955 GQPLEEELLT
+955 GQPLDDELVT

-985 LALAYDDSLYTEPLI
+985 LALAYDDSLYTEPLV
-1000 QSFAD
+1000 QAFAD
-1005 AMECVVRGML
+1005 SLECVVRGLL
-1015 KDITLTEIPFVDGE
+1015 KDVPLTEIPFVDGE
-1029 RLRQLDSFNSY
+1029 RLKELDGFNCY

-1045 LSQTVVDLFRKQAI
+1045 LSQTVVDLFRKQAK
-1059 ATPDAPAVLFEGKT
+1059 ATPDAPAVLFDGKT
-1073 ISYRELDRYTDALA
+1073 ISYKELDEYTDALA

-1099 VVAVLINRNTWMT
+1099 VVSVLINRNAWMT

-1131 YPPERLNFM
+1131 YPTERLNFM
-1140 IQDSHA
+1140 IQDARA
-1146 KLLIADKELVPLV
+1146 KLLIADKELIPLV
-1159 GDYKGP
+1159 GEYKGP
-1165 VLTTDQLDARSL
+1165 VLTTGEIENL
-1177 PGMTEGT
+1177 PAGKVT
-1184 SWPALTGHL
+1184 TG

-1214 CMLEHRNLVNF
+1214 CMLEQRNLVNF
-1225 CAWYKDYY
+1225 CAWYREFYQLK
-1233 KLRPGDRVAAF
+1233 PGDKVAAF
-1244 ASYGFDANMMDQ
+1244 ASFGFDANMMDQ
-1256 YPALACG
+1256 YPALTSG
-1263 ACICIIPEEVRHD
+1263 ACVCIIPEDVRHD
-1276 LGALDRFLTDNGVT
+1276 LGALDRYLIDNGVT

-1299 VMYARNFPD
+1299 VMYARNFPN
-1308 NPILKHLSVG
+1308 NPVLKHLSVG

-1343 FSTVFRVQEREENI
+1343 FSSIFRVLEREDNI

-1363 SNVQLYVTDSNLRR
+1363 SNVQLYVADRNLRR

-1406 CFIEN
+1406 SFIEN
-1411 PFRPGVRLYRSGDI
+1411 PYEPGVRLYRSGDI
-1425 VRYRAD
+1425 VRYRPD

-1480 KFLAAYVVAE
+1480 KFLAAYVVAD
-1490 GTFDTKAAADFIRER
+1490 GNFDSKAAADFIRER

-1533 LPEATPSSM
+1533 LPEAVPTSM
-1542 DEYIAPVGETEKAL
+1542 DEYIAPVGETEKSL
-1556 CAIFGEVLGVEK
+1556 CAIFAEILGMEK
-1568 VSATDSFFD
+1568 VGATDSFFD

-1609 ARSLAAFLGG
+1609 ARALAAFLKGDEG
-1619 GQGPADQDA
+1619 VQAQDS

-1639 TLLSQNNL
+1639 ALLQANNL
-1647 ESFLKGKRL
+1647 ESFQKGKAIRL
-1656 RPGRNILLTGATGFL
+1656 GRNILLTGATGFL
-1671 GIHVLKELLETT
+1671 GIHVLKELLEST

-1688 VWCLLREKGTLT
+1688 IWCLLRQKGTLT
-1700 PERRLKEMLVYYFEK
+1700 PERRLKEMLVYYFDK

-1722 TRIRPVAGDI
+1722 TRIKPVVGDI
-1732 TRPETLAAL
+1732 TQPESLEPL
-1741 KDIDMVFNC
+1741 KEIDMVFNC

-1764 DINYGGVKNLVEL
+1764 DINYGGVKNLVEF
-1777 CEKNGAY
+1777 CEKNDAY

-1799 NVPGILTEQMLFFG
+1799 NIPETLTEQMLFFG

-1827 ERHILEHMVHGK
+1827 ERHILEHMVHGT

-1850 SPRAQDG
+1850 SPRARDG

-1875 KMLGACPYQM
+1875 KMLGACPFQM

-1933 KIDGRP
+1933 KIDGKP
-1939 LEYVEMEE
+1939 LEYVEMDE
-1947 FARRVEE
+1947 FSRRVDE

-1972 QSNAET
+1972 QSTAET
-1978 QGVETLS
+1978 EGVETLA
-1985 STVYTMQI
+1985 STVYTMQV

-2001 DHTSSQYVDM
+2001 DHTSSEYLDL